1 MKSKTKQIIMIG
13 VVLFQS
19 LFAYPLITMAEE
31 NESKS
36 VNTETTL
43 EPKVALEEKTPQ
55 KPSLTNN
62 LKQEKTV
69 LQAGET
75 YETVFPDA
83 ALATVIAKAATG
95 SEDITQEVSQTDL
108 NKITSLTGTSKGIV
122 DLTGIDLLS
131 KLTSLSISGNQITDI
146 SALNGLVNLSNLN
159 VSNNKITSFNL
170 NANSNLPMLSTVNIR
185 SNNLKNINIQDQPK
199 LRTIECDTG
208 SSSELTE
215 VTLKNLPILIAV
227 GTGSSAYQNDIVFS
241 STPGLS
247 KVILE
252 NLPSISSS
260 VRLDH
265 CAIEELVI
273 NNLPKVSMVNI
284 SYNKITTLE
293 GLENLSAVN
302 TLYVSENLVTE
313 IESMHAFPK
322 LQQLELGW
330 NALTNVVMDQVT
342 AEKFPLLRTMNVS
355 GNNLIKVNIQDQPKL
370 WTFECDTGSSSELT
384 EVTLK
389 NLPTLIAAG
398 NGSSAYQDDIVFSST
413 PGLSKV
419 ILENLPSTN
428 SEVNLD
434 HCAIEELVI
443 NNLPKVSVVDISYN
457 KITTLEG
464 LENLSAVNTL
474 YVSENLVTEIESM
487 HAFPKLQ
494 KLELRWNALTNVVM
508 DQVTAEK
515 FPLLRTM
522 NVRGNNLIKVNIQD
536 QPKLWTFECDT
547 GNSSELTEV
556 TLKNLPT
563 LIAASSGS
571 NGTDNDIAFS
581 RTPGLSKVI
590 LENLP
595 STNSEVNLD
604 HCAIEEL
611 VINNLPK
618 VSVLDIS
625 YNKITTLEGLENL
638 SAVNTLYVSEN
649 LVTEIESMHAF
660 PKLQKLELRWNAL
673 TNVVMD
679 QVTAEKFPLLRTMN
693 VRGNNLIK
701 VNIQDQPKLWTFECD
716 TGNSSEL
723 TEVTLKNL
731 PTLIA
736 ASSGSNGTDNDIAF
750 SRTPGLSKVI
760 LENLPSTN
768 SEVNLDHCAIEELVI
783 NNLPKVSVLD
793 ISYNKITTLEG
804 LENLFAVNTL
814 YASENL
820 VTEIESMHAF
830 PKLQKLTVD
839 NNHISV
845 LPTSLKT
852 ENPVLTTLSAK
863 NQTITLKQ
871 KVIVSDLVLDNEVKN
886 FGQITNA
893 KSISNKGTY
902 QNDQIKWLFEDI
914 KSVNAVDYQ
923 FSESVQEATIQGT
936 FSGKV
941 TQPIKAS
948 KVPVITAD
956 AEMNYPKNE
965 AVSEAAFFKD
975 ISASVTDD
983 ATLTSDFESV
993 VDLAKAGTYEV
1004 TLNAMNEDGVEAASV
1019 TVLVHIAKSPAPLIT
1034 TDKEITYTKNAEV
1047 SITEFLAAIHAKTND
1062 GSPIESDFATAV
1074 NWGTAGDY
1082 TVTLKSTNE
1091 DGVEAIPVEVT
1102 VHIAKSPAPVITADK
1117 EITYAKNAEVS
1128 ITEFLA
1134 AIHAKTNDG
1143 SPIES
1148 DFATAVNWGA
1158 AGDYT
1163 VTLRSTNE
1171 DGVEAIPV
1179 EVTVHIVE
1187 PPAPTISN
1195 VTFDVDDV
1203 QTTESLEAGELISEP
1218 LSPTKEGY
1226 TFIGWYD
1233 EKTGGNKW
1241 DFTTDKMPAYNIIL
1255 YAQFSKDTNK
1265 AEAAGG
1271 DKPSTPSS
1279 IKVSPTGQSESGNLE
1294 NRFNVKLPATGDDN
1308 ATVLLVVLGLLMLGL
1323 FIRLT
1328 QKKCAK

>member
-55 KPSLTNN
+55 KPTLTNN

-108 NKITSLTGTSKGIV
+108 NKITSLTATSKGIV

-170 NANSNLPMLSTVNIR
+170 NANSNLPMLSAVDIR
-185 SNNLKNINIQDQPK
+185 SNNLKNINVQDQPK
-199 LRTIECDTG
+199 LWTFKCDTG

-215 VTLKNLPILIAV
+215 VTLKNLPTLIVA
-227 GTGSSAYQNDIVFS
+227 GNGSSAYQNDIVFS

-260 VRLDH
+260 VRLDR

-284 SYNKITTLE
+284 SN
-293 GLENLSAVN
+293 
-302 TLYVSENLVTE
+302 
-313 IESMHAFPK
+313 
-322 LQQLELGW
+322 
-330 NALTNVVMDQVT
+330 
-342 AEKFPLLRTMNVS
+342 
-355 GNNLIKVNIQDQPKL
+355 
-370 WTFECDTGSSSELT
+370 
-384 EVTLK
+384 
-389 NLPTLIAAG
+389 
-398 NGSSAYQDDIVFSST
+398 
-413 PGLSKV
+413 
-419 ILENLPSTN
+419 
-428 SEVNLD
+428 
-434 HCAIEELVI
+434 
-443 NNLPKVSVVDISYN
+443 N

-494 KLELRWNALTNVVM
+494 KLELGWNALTNVVM

-522 NVRGNNLIKVNIQD
+522 NVRGNNLIKINIQD

-547 GNSSELTEV
+547 GSSSELTEV
-556 TLKNLPT
+556 TLKNLPI
-563 LIAASSGS
+563 LIAVGNGSSAYQ
-571 NGTDNDIAFS
+571 DHIVFS
-581 RTPGLSKVI
+581 STPGLSKVI

-595 STNSEVNLD
+595 STSSEVKLD

-618 VSVLDIS
+618 VSVVIIS

-638 SAVNTLYVSEN
+638 SAVSKIDAYEN
-649 LVTEIESMHAF
+649 LVTEIENLHAF
-660 PKLQKLELRWNAL
+660 PKLQ
-673 TNVVMD
+673 T
-679 QVTAEKFPLLRTMN
+679 
-693 VRGNNLIK
+693 
-701 VNIQDQPKLWTFECD
+701 
-716 TGNSSEL
+716 
-723 TEVTLKNL
+723 
-731 PTLIA
+731 
-736 ASSGSNGTDNDIAF
+736 
-750 SRTPGLSKVI
+750 
-760 LENLPSTN
+760 
-768 SEVNLDHCAIEELVI
+768 
-783 NNLPKVSVLD
+783 
-793 ISYNKITTLEG
+793 
-804 LENLFAVNTL
+804 
-814 YASENL
+814 
-820 VTEIESMHAF
+820 
-830 PKLQKLTVD
+830 LTVD

-852 ENPVLTTLSAK
+852 ENPVLTTLSAM

-886 FGQITNA
+886 FGQITTA

-902 QNDQIKWLFEDI
+902 QNNQIKWLFEDI

-923 FSESVQEATIQGT
+923 FSEPVQEATIQGT

-948 KVPVITAD
+948 KVPVISAD

-965 AVSEAAFFKD
+965 TVSEAAFFKD

-993 VDLAKAGTYEV
+993 VDFAKAGTYEV
-1004 TLNAMNEDGVEAASV
+1004 TLNAVNEDGVKAASV
-1019 TVLVHIAKSPAPLIT
+1019 TVLVHIAKSPAPVIT
-1034 TDKEITYTKNAEV
+1034 ADKEITYTKNAEV
-1047 SITEFLAAIHAKTND
+1047 SITEYLAAIHAKTND

-1074 NWGTAGDY
+1074 TWGTAGDY
-1082 TVTLKSTNE
+1082 TVTLRSTNE

-1134 AIHAKTNDG
+1134 AIHAKTSDG

-1148 DFATAVNWGA
+1148 DFATAVIWST

-1163 VTLRSTNE
+1163 VTLKSTNE

-1179 EVTVHIVE
+1179 EVKVHIVE
-1187 PPAPTISN
+1187 PLAPTISN

-1218 LSPTKEGY
+1218 LNPTKEGY

-1233 EKTGGNKW
+1233 SKTGGNKW

-1294 NRFNVKLPATGDDN
+1294 NRSNIKLPATGDDN
-1308 ATVLLVVLGLLMLGL
+1308 ATVLLVGFGLLMLGL

-1328 QKKCAK
+1328 QKKRAK

>member
-55 KPSLTNN
+55 KPTLTNN

-108 NKITSLTGTSKGIV
+108 NKITSLTATSKGIV

-170 NANSNLPMLSTVNIR
+170 NANSNLPMLSAVDIR
-185 SNNLKNINIQDQPK
+185 SNNLKNINVQDQPK

-215 VTLKNLPILIAV
+215 VTLKNLPTLIVA
-227 GTGSSAYQNDIVFS
+227 GNGSSAYQNDIVFS

-260 VRLDH
+260 VRLDRCAIEELVINNLPKVSMVNISNNKITTLEGLENLSAVNNLYASENLVTEIENIHAFPKLQNLELGWNALTNVVMDQVTAEKLPLLRTMDVLGNNLIKINIQDQPKLWTFKCDTGSSSELTEVTLKNLPTLIAASSGSNNVADDIAFSSTPGLSKVILENLPSTSSEVRLDH

-302 TLYVSENLVTE
+302 
-313 IESMHAFPK
+313 
-322 LQQLELGW
+322 
-330 NALTNVVMDQVT
+330 
-342 AEKFPLLRTMNVS
+342 
-355 GNNLIKVNIQDQPKL
+355 KVD
-370 WTFECDTGSSSELT
+370 
-384 EVTLK
+384 
-389 NLPTLIAAG
+389 
-398 NGSSAYQDDIVFSST
+398 
-413 PGLSKV
+413 
-419 ILENLPSTN
+419 
-428 SEVNLD
+428 
-434 HCAIEELVI
+434 
-443 NNLPKVSVVDISYN
+443 
-457 KITTLEG
+457 
-464 LENLSAVNTL
+464 
-474 YVSENLVTEIESM
+474 
-487 HAFPKLQ
+487 
-494 KLELRWNALTNVVM
+494 
-508 DQVTAEK
+508 
-515 FPLLRTM
+515 
-522 NVRGNNLIKVNIQD
+522 
-536 QPKLWTFECDT
+536 
-547 GNSSELTEV
+547 
-556 TLKNLPT
+556 
-563 LIAASSGS
+563 
-571 NGTDNDIAFS
+571 
-581 RTPGLSKVI
+581 
-590 LENLP
+590 
-595 STNSEVNLD
+595 
-604 HCAIEEL
+604 
-611 VINNLPK
+611 
-618 VSVLDIS
+618 
-625 YNKITTLEGLENL
+625 
-638 SAVNTLYVSEN
+638 
-649 LVTEIESMHAF
+649 
-660 PKLQKLELRWNAL
+660 
-673 TNVVMD
+673 
-679 QVTAEKFPLLRTMN
+679 
-693 VRGNNLIK
+693 
-701 VNIQDQPKLWTFECD
+701 
-716 TGNSSEL
+716 
-723 TEVTLKNL
+723 
-731 PTLIA
+731 
-736 ASSGSNGTDNDIAF
+736 
-750 SRTPGLSKVI
+750 
-760 LENLPSTN
+760 
-768 SEVNLDHCAIEELVI
+768 
-783 NNLPKVSVLD
+783 
-793 ISYNKITTLEG
+793 
-804 LENLFAVNTL
+804 
-814 YASENL
+814 ASENL
-820 VTEIESMHAF
+820 VTEIENLHAF
-830 PKLQKLTVD
+830 PKLQTLTVD

-852 ENPVLTTLSAK
+852 ENPVLTTLSAM

-886 FGQITNA
+886 FGQITTA

-902 QNDQIKWLFEDI
+902 QNNQIKWLFEDI

-923 FSESVQEATIQGT
+923 FSEPVQEATIQGT

-948 KVPVITAD
+948 KVPVISAD

-965 AVSEAAFFKD
+965 TVSEAAFFKD

-993 VDLAKAGTYEV
+993 VDFAKAGTYEV
-1004 TLNAMNEDGVEAASV
+1004 TLNAVNEDGVKAASV
-1019 TVLVHIAKSPAPLIT
+1019 TVLVHIAKSPAPVIT
-1034 TDKEITYTKNAEV
+1034 ADKEITYTKNAEV
-1047 SITEFLAAIHAKTND
+1047 SITEYLAAIHAKTND

-1074 NWGTAGDY
+1074 IWSTAGDY

-1091 DGVEAIPVEVT
+1091 DGVEAIPVEV
-1102 VHIAKSPAPVITADK
+1102 K
-1117 EITYAKNAEVS
+1117 
-1128 ITEFLA
+1128 
-1134 AIHAKTNDG
+1134 
-1143 SPIES
+1143 
-1148 DFATAVNWGA
+1148 
-1158 AGDYT
+1158 
-1163 VTLRSTNE
+1163 
-1171 DGVEAIPV
+1171 
-1179 EVTVHIVE
+1179 VHIVE
-1187 PPAPTISN
+1187 PLAPTISN

-1233 EKTGGNKW
+1233 SKTGGNKW

-1294 NRFNVKLPATGDDN
+1294 NRSNIKLPATGDDN
-1308 ATVLLVVLGLLMLGL
+1308 ATVLLVGFGLLMLGL

-1328 QKKCAK
+1328 QKKRAK

>member
-55 KPSLTNN
+55 KPTLTNN

-108 NKITSLTGTSKGIV
+108 NKITSLTATSKGIV

-170 NANSNLPMLSTVNIR
+170 NANSNLPMLSAVDIR
-185 SNNLKNINIQDQPK
+185 SNNLKNINVQDQPK
-199 LRTIECDTG
+199 LWTFKCDTG

-215 VTLKNLPILIAV
+215 VTLKNLPTLIVA
-227 GTGSSAYQNDIVFS
+227 GNGSSAYQNDIVFS

-260 VRLDH
+260 VRLDR

-284 SYNKITTLE
+284 SN
-293 GLENLSAVN
+293 
-302 TLYVSENLVTE
+302 
-313 IESMHAFPK
+313 
-322 LQQLELGW
+322 
-330 NALTNVVMDQVT
+330 
-342 AEKFPLLRTMNVS
+342 
-355 GNNLIKVNIQDQPKL
+355 
-370 WTFECDTGSSSELT
+370 
-384 EVTLK
+384 
-389 NLPTLIAAG
+389 
-398 NGSSAYQDDIVFSST
+398 
-413 PGLSKV
+413 
-419 ILENLPSTN
+419 
-428 SEVNLD
+428 
-434 HCAIEELVI
+434 
-443 NNLPKVSVVDISYN
+443 N

-494 KLELRWNALTNVVM
+494 KLELGWNALTNVVM

-522 NVRGNNLIKVNIQD
+522 NVRGNNLIKINIQD

-547 GNSSELTEV
+547 GSSSELTEV
-556 TLKNLPT
+556 TLKNLPI
-563 LIAASSGS
+563 LIAVGNGSSAYQ
-571 NGTDNDIAFS
+571 DDIVFS
-581 RTPGLSKVI
+581 STPGLSKVI

-595 STNSEVNLD
+595 STSSEVKLD

-618 VSVLDIS
+618 VSVVIIS

-638 SAVNTLYVSEN
+638 SAVSKIDAYEN
-649 LVTEIESMHAF
+649 LVTEIENLHAF
-660 PKLQKLELRWNAL
+660 PKLQ
-673 TNVVMD
+673 T
-679 QVTAEKFPLLRTMN
+679 
-693 VRGNNLIK
+693 
-701 VNIQDQPKLWTFECD
+701 
-716 TGNSSEL
+716 
-723 TEVTLKNL
+723 
-731 PTLIA
+731 
-736 ASSGSNGTDNDIAF
+736 
-750 SRTPGLSKVI
+750 
-760 LENLPSTN
+760 
-768 SEVNLDHCAIEELVI
+768 
-783 NNLPKVSVLD
+783 
-793 ISYNKITTLEG
+793 
-804 LENLFAVNTL
+804 
-814 YASENL
+814 
-820 VTEIESMHAF
+820 
-830 PKLQKLTVD
+830 LTVD

-852 ENPVLTTLSAK
+852 ENPVLTTLSAM

-886 FGQITNA
+886 FGQITTA

-902 QNDQIKWLFEDI
+902 QNNQIKWLFEDI

-923 FSESVQEATIQGT
+923 FSEPVQEATIQGT

-948 KVPVITAD
+948 KVPVISAD

-965 AVSEAAFFKD
+965 TVSEAAFFKD

-993 VDLAKAGTYEV
+993 VDFAKAGTYEV
-1004 TLNAMNEDGVEAASV
+1004 TLNAVNEDGVKATSV
-1019 TVLVHIAKSPAPLIT
+1019 TVL
-1034 TDKEITYTKNAEV
+1034 
-1047 SITEFLAAIHAKTND
+1047 
-1062 GSPIESDFATAV
+1062 
-1074 NWGTAGDY
+1074 
-1082 TVTLKSTNE
+1082 
-1091 DGVEAIPVEVT
+1091 

-1148 DFATAVNWGA
+1148 DFATAVNWGT

-1179 EVTVHIVE
+1179 EVKVHIVE
-1187 PPAPTISN
+1187 PLAPTISN

-1233 EKTGGNKW
+1233 SKTGGNKW

-1294 NRFNVKLPATGDDN
+1294 NRSNIKLPATGDDN
-1308 ATVLLVVLGLLMLGL
+1308 ATVLLVGFGLLMLGL

-1328 QKKCAK
+1328 QKKRAK

>member
-55 KPSLTNN
+55 KPTLTNN

-108 NKITSLTGTSKGIV
+108 NKITSLTATSKGIV

-170 NANSNLPMLSTVNIR
+170 NANSNLPMLSAVDIR
-185 SNNLKNINIQDQPK
+185 SNNLKNINVQDQPK
-199 LRTIECDTG
+199 LWTFKCDTG

-215 VTLKNLPILIAV
+215 VTLKNLPTLIVA
-227 GTGSSAYQNDIVFS
+227 GNGSSAYQNDIVFS

-260 VRLDH
+260 VRLDR

-284 SYNKITTLE
+284 SN
-293 GLENLSAVN
+293 
-302 TLYVSENLVTE
+302 
-313 IESMHAFPK
+313 
-322 LQQLELGW
+322 
-330 NALTNVVMDQVT
+330 
-342 AEKFPLLRTMNVS
+342 
-355 GNNLIKVNIQDQPKL
+355 
-370 WTFECDTGSSSELT
+370 
-384 EVTLK
+384 
-389 NLPTLIAAG
+389 
-398 NGSSAYQDDIVFSST
+398 
-413 PGLSKV
+413 
-419 ILENLPSTN
+419 
-428 SEVNLD
+428 
-434 HCAIEELVI
+434 
-443 NNLPKVSVVDISYN
+443 N

-494 KLELRWNALTNVVM
+494 KLELGWNALTNVVM

-522 NVRGNNLIKVNIQD
+522 NVRGNNLIKINIQD

-547 GNSSELTEV
+547 GSSSELTEV
-556 TLKNLPT
+556 TLKNLPI
-563 LIAASSGS
+563 LIAVGNGSSAYQ
-571 NGTDNDIAFS
+571 DDIVFS
-581 RTPGLSKVI
+581 STPGLSKVI

-595 STNSEVNLD
+595 STSSEVKLD

-618 VSVLDIS
+618 VSVVIIS

-638 SAVNTLYVSEN
+638 SAVSKIDAYEN
-649 LVTEIESMHAF
+649 LVTEIENLHAF
-660 PKLQKLELRWNAL
+660 PKLQ
-673 TNVVMD
+673 T
-679 QVTAEKFPLLRTMN
+679 
-693 VRGNNLIK
+693 
-701 VNIQDQPKLWTFECD
+701 
-716 TGNSSEL
+716 
-723 TEVTLKNL
+723 
-731 PTLIA
+731 
-736 ASSGSNGTDNDIAF
+736 
-750 SRTPGLSKVI
+750 
-760 LENLPSTN
+760 
-768 SEVNLDHCAIEELVI
+768 
-783 NNLPKVSVLD
+783 
-793 ISYNKITTLEG
+793 
-804 LENLFAVNTL
+804 
-814 YASENL
+814 
-820 VTEIESMHAF
+820 
-830 PKLQKLTVD
+830 LTVG

-852 ENPVLTTLSAK
+852 ENPVLTTLSAM

-886 FGQITNA
+886 FGQITTA

-902 QNDQIKWLFEDI
+902 QNNQIKWLFEDI

-923 FSESVQEATIQGT
+923 FSEPVQEATIQGT

-948 KVPVITAD
+948 KVPVISAD

-965 AVSEAAFFKD
+965 TVSEAAFFKD

-993 VDLAKAGTYEV
+993 VDFAKAGTYEV
-1004 TLNAMNEDGVEAASV
+1004 TLNAVNEDGVKATSV
-1019 TVLVHIAKSPAPLIT
+1019 TVLVHIAKSPAPVIT
-1034 TDKEITYTKNAEV
+1034 ADKEITYTKNAEV
-1047 SITEFLAAIHAKTND
+1047 SITEYLAAIHAKTND

-1082 TVTLKSTNE
+1082 TVTLRSTNE

-1134 AIHAKTNDG
+1134 AIHAKTSDG

-1148 DFATAVNWGA
+1148 DFATAVIWST

-1163 VTLRSTNE
+1163 VTLKSTNE

-1179 EVTVHIVE
+1179 EVKVHIVE
-1187 PPAPTISN
+1187 PLAPTISN

-1233 EKTGGNKW
+1233 SKTGGNKW

-1294 NRFNVKLPATGDDN
+1294 NRSNIKLPATGDDN
-1308 ATVLLVVLGLLMLGL
+1308 ATVLLVGFGLLMLGL

-1328 QKKCAK
+1328 QKKRAK

>member
-55 KPSLTNN
+55 KPTLTNN

-83 ALATVIAKAATG
+83 ALATAIAKAATG

-108 NKITSLTGTSKGIV
+108 NKITSLTATSKGIV

-170 NANSNLPMLSTVNIR
+170 NANSNLPMLSAVDIR
-185 SNNLKNINIQDQPK
+185 SNNLKNINVQDQPK
-199 LRTIECDTG
+199 LWTFKCDTG

-215 VTLKNLPILIAV
+215 VTLKNLPTLIVADN
-227 GTGSSAYQNDIVFS
+227 GSSAYQNDIVFS

-260 VRLDH
+260 VRLDR

-284 SYNKITTLE
+284 SN
-293 GLENLSAVN
+293 
-302 TLYVSENLVTE
+302 
-313 IESMHAFPK
+313 
-322 LQQLELGW
+322 
-330 NALTNVVMDQVT
+330 
-342 AEKFPLLRTMNVS
+342 
-355 GNNLIKVNIQDQPKL
+355 
-370 WTFECDTGSSSELT
+370 
-384 EVTLK
+384 
-389 NLPTLIAAG
+389 
-398 NGSSAYQDDIVFSST
+398 
-413 PGLSKV
+413 
-419 ILENLPSTN
+419 
-428 SEVNLD
+428 
-434 HCAIEELVI
+434 
-443 NNLPKVSVVDISYN
+443 N

-494 KLELRWNALTNVVM
+494 KLELGWNALTNVVM

-522 NVRGNNLIKVNIQD
+522 NVRGNNLIKINIQD

-547 GNSSELTEV
+547 GSSSELTEV
-556 TLKNLPT
+556 TLKNLPI
-563 LIAASSGS
+563 LIAVGNGSSAYQ
-571 NGTDNDIAFS
+571 DDIVFS
-581 RTPGLSKVI
+581 STPGLSKVI

-595 STNSEVNLD
+595 STSSEVKLD

-618 VSVLDIS
+618 VSVVIIS

-638 SAVNTLYVSEN
+638 SAVSKIDAYEN
-649 LVTEIESMHAF
+649 LVTEIENLHAF
-660 PKLQKLELRWNAL
+660 PKLQ
-673 TNVVMD
+673 T
-679 QVTAEKFPLLRTMN
+679 
-693 VRGNNLIK
+693 
-701 VNIQDQPKLWTFECD
+701 
-716 TGNSSEL
+716 
-723 TEVTLKNL
+723 
-731 PTLIA
+731 
-736 ASSGSNGTDNDIAF
+736 
-750 SRTPGLSKVI
+750 
-760 LENLPSTN
+760 
-768 SEVNLDHCAIEELVI
+768 
-783 NNLPKVSVLD
+783 
-793 ISYNKITTLEG
+793 
-804 LENLFAVNTL
+804 
-814 YASENL
+814 
-820 VTEIESMHAF
+820 
-830 PKLQKLTVD
+830 LTVD

-852 ENPVLTTLSAK
+852 ENPVLTTLSAM

-886 FGQITNA
+886 FGQITTA

-902 QNDQIKWLFEDI
+902 QNNQIKWLFEDI

-923 FSESVQEATIQGT
+923 FSEPVQEATIQGT

-948 KVPVITAD
+948 KVPVISAD

-965 AVSEAAFFKD
+965 TVSEAAFFKD

-993 VDLAKAGTYEV
+993 VDFAKAGTYEV
-1004 TLNAMNEDGVEAASV
+1004 TLNAVNEDGVKAASV
-1019 TVLVHIAKSPAPLIT
+1019 TVLVHIAKSPAPVIT
-1034 TDKEITYTKNAEV
+1034 ADKEITYTKNAEV
-1047 SITEFLAAIHAKTND
+1047 SITEYLAAIHAKTND

-1082 TVTLKSTNE
+1082 TVTLRSTNE

-1134 AIHAKTNDG
+1134 AIHAKTSDG

-1148 DFATAVNWGA
+1148 DFATAVIWST

-1163 VTLRSTNE
+1163 VTLKSTNE

-1179 EVTVHIVE
+1179 EVKVHIVE
-1187 PPAPTISN
+1187 PLAPTISN

-1233 EKTGGNKW
+1233 SKTGGNKW

-1294 NRFNVKLPATGDDN
+1294 NRSNIKLPATGDDN
-1308 ATVLLVVLGLLMLGL
+1308 ATVLLVGFGLLMLGL

-1328 QKKCAK
+1328 QKKRAK

>member
-55 KPSLTNN
+55 KPTLTNN

-108 NKITSLTGTSKGIV
+108 NKITSLTATSKGIV

-170 NANSNLPMLSTVNIR
+170 NANSNLPMLSAVDIR
-185 SNNLKNINIQDQPK
+185 SNNLKNINVQDQPK

-215 VTLKNLPILIAV
+215 VTLKNLPTLIVA
-227 GTGSSAYQNDIVFS
+227 GNGSSAYQNDIVFS

-260 VRLDH
+260 VRLDR

-284 SYNKITTLE
+284 SNNKITTLE

-322 LQQLELGW
+322 LQNLELGW

-342 AEKFPLLRTMNVS
+342 AEKLPLLRTMDVR
-355 GNNLIKVNIQDQPKL
+355 GNNLIKINIQDQPKL

-389 NLPTLIAAG
+389 NLPILIVAG
-398 NGSSAYQDDIVFSST
+398 NGSSAYQNDIVFSST

-419 ILENLPSTN
+419 ILENLPSI
-428 SEVNLD
+428 SSSVRLD
-434 HCAIEELVI
+434 RCAIEELVI
-443 NNLPKVSVVDISYN
+443 NNLPKVSMVNISNN

-474 YVSENLVTEIESM
+474 YVSENLVTEIENL

-494 KLELRWNALTNVVM
+494 T
-508 DQVTAEK
+508 
-515 FPLLRTM
+515 
-522 NVRGNNLIKVNIQD
+522 
-536 QPKLWTFECDT
+536 
-547 GNSSELTEV
+547 
-556 TLKNLPT
+556 
-563 LIAASSGS
+563 
-571 NGTDNDIAFS
+571 
-581 RTPGLSKVI
+581 
-590 LENLP
+590 
-595 STNSEVNLD
+595 
-604 HCAIEEL
+604 
-611 VINNLPK
+611 
-618 VSVLDIS
+618 
-625 YNKITTLEGLENL
+625 
-638 SAVNTLYVSEN
+638 
-649 LVTEIESMHAF
+649 
-660 PKLQKLELRWNAL
+660 
-673 TNVVMD
+673 
-679 QVTAEKFPLLRTMN
+679 
-693 VRGNNLIK
+693 
-701 VNIQDQPKLWTFECD
+701 
-716 TGNSSEL
+716 
-723 TEVTLKNL
+723 
-731 PTLIA
+731 
-736 ASSGSNGTDNDIAF
+736 
-750 SRTPGLSKVI
+750 
-760 LENLPSTN
+760 
-768 SEVNLDHCAIEELVI
+768 
-783 NNLPKVSVLD
+783 
-793 ISYNKITTLEG
+793 
-804 LENLFAVNTL
+804 
-814 YASENL
+814 
-820 VTEIESMHAF
+820 
-830 PKLQKLTVD
+830 LTVD

-852 ENPVLTTLSAK
+852 ENPVLTTLSAM

-886 FGQITNA
+886 FGQITTA

-902 QNDQIKWLFEDI
+902 QNNQIKWLFEDI

-923 FSESVQEATIQGT
+923 FSEPVQEATIQGT

-948 KVPVITAD
+948 KVPVISAD

-965 AVSEAAFFKD
+965 TVSEAAFFKD

-993 VDLAKAGTYEV
+993 VDFAKAGTYEV
-1004 TLNAMNEDGVEAASV
+1004 TLNAVNEDGVKATSV
-1019 TVLVHIAKSPAPLIT
+1019 TVLVHIAKSPAPVIT
-1034 TDKEITYTKNAEV
+1034 ADKEITYTKNAEV
-1047 SITEFLAAIHAKTND
+1047 SITEYLAAIHAKTND
-1062 GSPIESDFATAV
+1062 GSPIESDLDTAV
-1074 NWGTAGDY
+1074 TWGTVGGY
-1082 TVTLKSTNE
+1082 TVTLRSTNE

-1134 AIHAKTNDG
+1134 AIHAKTSDG

-1148 DFATAVNWGA
+1148 DFATAVIW
-1158 AGDYT
+1158 
-1163 VTLRSTNE
+1163 S
-1171 DGVEAIPV
+1171 
-1179 EVTVHIVE
+1179 
-1187 PPAPTISN
+1187 
-1195 VTFDVDDV
+1195 
-1203 QTTESLEAGELISEP
+1203 
-1218 LSPTKEGY
+1218 
-1226 TFIGWYD
+1226 
-1233 EKTGGNKW
+1233 
-1241 DFTTDKMPAYNIIL
+1241 
-1255 YAQFSKDTNK
+1255 
-1265 AEAAGG
+1265 
-1271 DKPSTPSS
+1271 
-1279 IKVSPTGQSESGNLE
+1279 
-1294 NRFNVKLPATGDDN
+1294 
-1308 ATVLLVVLGLLMLGL
+1308 
-1323 FIRLT
+1323 
-1328 QKKCAK
+1328 

>member
-13 VVLFQS
+13 VALFQS

-55 KPSLTNN
+55 KPTLTNN

-108 NKITSLTGTSKGIV
+108 NKITSLTATSKGIV

-170 NANSNLPMLSTVNIR
+170 NANSNLPMLSAVDIR
-185 SNNLKNINIQDQPK
+185 SNNLKNINVQDQPK
-199 LRTIECDTG
+199 LWTFKCDTG

-215 VTLKNLPILIAV
+215 VTLKNLPTLIVA
-227 GTGSSAYQNDIVFS
+227 GNGSSAYQNDIVFS

-260 VRLDH
+260 VRLDR

-284 SYNKITTLE
+284 SN
-293 GLENLSAVN
+293 
-302 TLYVSENLVTE
+302 
-313 IESMHAFPK
+313 
-322 LQQLELGW
+322 
-330 NALTNVVMDQVT
+330 
-342 AEKFPLLRTMNVS
+342 
-355 GNNLIKVNIQDQPKL
+355 
-370 WTFECDTGSSSELT
+370 
-384 EVTLK
+384 
-389 NLPTLIAAG
+389 
-398 NGSSAYQDDIVFSST
+398 
-413 PGLSKV
+413 
-419 ILENLPSTN
+419 
-428 SEVNLD
+428 
-434 HCAIEELVI
+434 
-443 NNLPKVSVVDISYN
+443 N

-494 KLELRWNALTNVVM
+494 KLELGWNALTNVVM

-522 NVRGNNLIKVNIQD
+522 NVRGNNLIKINIQD

-547 GNSSELTEV
+547 GSSSELTEV
-556 TLKNLPT
+556 TLKNLPI
-563 LIAASSGS
+563 LIAVGNGSSAYQ
-571 NGTDNDIAFS
+571 DDIVFS
-581 RTPGLSKVI
+581 STPGLSKVI

-595 STNSEVNLD
+595 STSSEVKLD

-618 VSVLDIS
+618 VSVVIIS

-638 SAVNTLYVSEN
+638 SAVSKIDAYEN
-649 LVTEIESMHAF
+649 LVTEIENLHAF
-660 PKLQKLELRWNAL
+660 PKLQ
-673 TNVVMD
+673 T
-679 QVTAEKFPLLRTMN
+679 
-693 VRGNNLIK
+693 
-701 VNIQDQPKLWTFECD
+701 
-716 TGNSSEL
+716 
-723 TEVTLKNL
+723 
-731 PTLIA
+731 
-736 ASSGSNGTDNDIAF
+736 
-750 SRTPGLSKVI
+750 
-760 LENLPSTN
+760 
-768 SEVNLDHCAIEELVI
+768 
-783 NNLPKVSVLD
+783 
-793 ISYNKITTLEG
+793 
-804 LENLFAVNTL
+804 
-814 YASENL
+814 
-820 VTEIESMHAF
+820 
-830 PKLQKLTVD
+830 LTVD

-852 ENPVLTTLSAK
+852 ENPVLTTLSAM

-886 FGQITNA
+886 FGQITTA

-902 QNDQIKWLFEDI
+902 QNNQIKWLFEDI

-923 FSESVQEATIQGT
+923 FSEPVQEATIQGT

-948 KVPVITAD
+948 KVPVISAD

-965 AVSEAAFFKD
+965 TVSEAAFFKD

-993 VDLAKAGTYEV
+993 VDFAKAGTYEV
-1004 TLNAMNEDGVEAASV
+1004 TLNAVNEDGVKAASV
-1019 TVLVHIAKSPAPLIT
+1019 TVLVHIAKSPAPVIT
-1034 TDKEITYTKNAEV
+1034 ADKEITYTKNAEV
-1047 SITEFLAAIHAKTND
+1047 SITEYLAAIHAKTND

-1082 TVTLKSTNE
+1082 TVTLRSTNE

-1134 AIHAKTNDG
+1134 AIHAKTSDG
-1143 SPIES
+1143 S
-1148 DFATAVNWGA
+1148 
-1158 AGDYT
+1158 
-1163 VTLRSTNE
+1163 
-1171 DGVEAIPV
+1171 
-1179 EVTVHIVE
+1179 
-1187 PPAPTISN
+1187 
-1195 VTFDVDDV
+1195 
-1203 QTTESLEAGELISEP
+1203 
-1218 LSPTKEGY
+1218 
-1226 TFIGWYD
+1226 
-1233 EKTGGNKW
+1233 
-1241 DFTTDKMPAYNIIL
+1241 
-1255 YAQFSKDTNK
+1255 
-1265 AEAAGG
+1265 
-1271 DKPSTPSS
+1271 S
-1279 IKVSPTGQSESGNLE
+1279 I
-1294 NRFNVKLPATGDDN
+1294 
-1308 ATVLLVVLGLLMLGL
+1308 
-1323 FIRLT
+1323 
-1328 QKKCAK
+1328 

>member
-55 KPSLTNN
+55 KPTLTNN

-108 NKITSLTGTSKGIV
+108 NKITSLTATSKGIV

-170 NANSNLPMLSTVNIR
+170 NANSNLPMLSAVDIR
-185 SNNLKNINIQDQPK
+185 SNNLKNINVQDQPK

-215 VTLKNLPILIAV
+215 VTLKNLPTLIVA
-227 GTGSSAYQNDIVFS
+227 GNGSSAYQNDIVFS

-260 VRLDH
+260 VRLDRCAIEELVINNLPKVSMVNISNNKITTLEGLENLSAVNNLYVSENLVTEIENIHAFPKLQNLELGWNALTNVVMDQVTAEKLPLLRTMDVLGNNLIKINIQDQPKLWTFKCDTGSSSELTEVTLKNLPTLIAASSGSNNVADDIAFSSTPGLSKVILENLPSTSSEVRLDH

-302 TLYVSENLVTE
+302 
-313 IESMHAFPK
+313 
-322 LQQLELGW
+322 
-330 NALTNVVMDQVT
+330 
-342 AEKFPLLRTMNVS
+342 
-355 GNNLIKVNIQDQPKL
+355 KVD
-370 WTFECDTGSSSELT
+370 
-384 EVTLK
+384 
-389 NLPTLIAAG
+389 
-398 NGSSAYQDDIVFSST
+398 
-413 PGLSKV
+413 
-419 ILENLPSTN
+419 
-428 SEVNLD
+428 
-434 HCAIEELVI
+434 
-443 NNLPKVSVVDISYN
+443 
-457 KITTLEG
+457 
-464 LENLSAVNTL
+464 
-474 YVSENLVTEIESM
+474 
-487 HAFPKLQ
+487 
-494 KLELRWNALTNVVM
+494 
-508 DQVTAEK
+508 
-515 FPLLRTM
+515 
-522 NVRGNNLIKVNIQD
+522 
-536 QPKLWTFECDT
+536 
-547 GNSSELTEV
+547 
-556 TLKNLPT
+556 
-563 LIAASSGS
+563 
-571 NGTDNDIAFS
+571 
-581 RTPGLSKVI
+581 
-590 LENLP
+590 
-595 STNSEVNLD
+595 
-604 HCAIEEL
+604 
-611 VINNLPK
+611 
-618 VSVLDIS
+618 
-625 YNKITTLEGLENL
+625 
-638 SAVNTLYVSEN
+638 
-649 LVTEIESMHAF
+649 
-660 PKLQKLELRWNAL
+660 
-673 TNVVMD
+673 
-679 QVTAEKFPLLRTMN
+679 
-693 VRGNNLIK
+693 
-701 VNIQDQPKLWTFECD
+701 
-716 TGNSSEL
+716 
-723 TEVTLKNL
+723 
-731 PTLIA
+731 
-736 ASSGSNGTDNDIAF
+736 
-750 SRTPGLSKVI
+750 
-760 LENLPSTN
+760 
-768 SEVNLDHCAIEELVI
+768 
-783 NNLPKVSVLD
+783 
-793 ISYNKITTLEG
+793 
-804 LENLFAVNTL
+804 
-814 YASENL
+814 ASENL
-820 VTEIESMHAF
+820 VTEIENLHAF
-830 PKLQKLTVD
+830 PKLQTLTVD

-852 ENPVLTTLSAK
+852 ENPVLTTLSAM

-886 FGQITNA
+886 FGQITTA

-902 QNDQIKWLFEDI
+902 QNNQIKWLFEDI

-923 FSESVQEATIQGT
+923 FSEPVQEATIQGT

-948 KVPVITAD
+948 KVPVISAD

-965 AVSEAAFFKD
+965 TVSEAAFFKD

-993 VDLAKAGTYEV
+993 VDFAKAGTYEV
-1004 TLNAMNEDGVEAASV
+1004 TLNAVNEDGVKAASV
-1019 TVLVHIAKSPAPLIT
+1019 TVLVHIAKSPAPVIT
-1034 TDKEITYTKNAEV
+1034 ADKEITYTKNAEV
-1047 SITEFLAAIHAKTND
+1047 SITEYLAAIHAKTND

-1074 NWGTAGDY
+1074 IWSTAGDY

-1091 DGVEAIPVEVT
+1091 DGVEAIPVEV
-1102 VHIAKSPAPVITADK
+1102 K
-1117 EITYAKNAEVS
+1117 
-1128 ITEFLA
+1128 
-1134 AIHAKTNDG
+1134 
-1143 SPIES
+1143 
-1148 DFATAVNWGA
+1148 
-1158 AGDYT
+1158 
-1163 VTLRSTNE
+1163 
-1171 DGVEAIPV
+1171 
-1179 EVTVHIVE
+1179 VHIVE
-1187 PPAPTISN
+1187 PLAPTISN

-1233 EKTGGNKW
+1233 SKTGGNKW

-1294 NRFNVKLPATGDDN
+1294 NRSNIKLPATGDDN
-1308 ATVLLVVLGLLMLGL
+1308 ATVLLVGFGLLMLGL

-1328 QKKCAK
+1328 QKKRAK

>member
-55 KPSLTNN
+55 KPTLTNN

-108 NKITSLTGTSKGIV
+108 NKITSLTATSKGIV

-170 NANSNLPMLSTVNIR
+170 NANSNLPMLSAVDIR
-185 SNNLKNINIQDQPK
+185 SNNLKNINVQDQPK
-199 LRTIECDTG
+199 LWTFKCDTG

-215 VTLKNLPILIAV
+215 VTLKNLPTLIVA
-227 GTGSSAYQNDIVFS
+227 GNGSSAYQNDIVFS

-260 VRLDH
+260 VRLDR

-284 SYNKITTLE
+284 SN
-293 GLENLSAVN
+293 
-302 TLYVSENLVTE
+302 
-313 IESMHAFPK
+313 
-322 LQQLELGW
+322 
-330 NALTNVVMDQVT
+330 
-342 AEKFPLLRTMNVS
+342 
-355 GNNLIKVNIQDQPKL
+355 
-370 WTFECDTGSSSELT
+370 
-384 EVTLK
+384 
-389 NLPTLIAAG
+389 
-398 NGSSAYQDDIVFSST
+398 
-413 PGLSKV
+413 
-419 ILENLPSTN
+419 
-428 SEVNLD
+428 
-434 HCAIEELVI
+434 
-443 NNLPKVSVVDISYN
+443 N

-494 KLELRWNALTNVVM
+494 KLELGWNALTNVVM

-522 NVRGNNLIKVNIQD
+522 NVRGNNLIKINIQD

-547 GNSSELTEV
+547 GSSSELTEV
-556 TLKNLPT
+556 MLKNLPI
-563 LIAASSGS
+563 LIAVGNGSSAYQ
-571 NGTDNDIAFS
+571 DDIVFS
-581 RTPGLSKVI
+581 STPGLSKVI

-595 STNSEVNLD
+595 STSSEVKLD

-618 VSVLDIS
+618 VSVVIIS

-638 SAVNTLYVSEN
+638 SAVSKIDAYEN
-649 LVTEIESMHAF
+649 LVTEIENLHAF
-660 PKLQKLELRWNAL
+660 PKLQ
-673 TNVVMD
+673 T
-679 QVTAEKFPLLRTMN
+679 
-693 VRGNNLIK
+693 
-701 VNIQDQPKLWTFECD
+701 
-716 TGNSSEL
+716 
-723 TEVTLKNL
+723 
-731 PTLIA
+731 
-736 ASSGSNGTDNDIAF
+736 
-750 SRTPGLSKVI
+750 
-760 LENLPSTN
+760 
-768 SEVNLDHCAIEELVI
+768 
-783 NNLPKVSVLD
+783 
-793 ISYNKITTLEG
+793 
-804 LENLFAVNTL
+804 
-814 YASENL
+814 
-820 VTEIESMHAF
+820 
-830 PKLQKLTVD
+830 LTVD

-852 ENPVLTTLSAK
+852 ENPVLTTLSAM

-886 FGQITNA
+886 FGQITTA

-902 QNDQIKWLFEDI
+902 QNNQIKWLFEDI

-923 FSESVQEATIQGT
+923 FSEPVQEATIQGT

-948 KVPVITAD
+948 KVPVISAD

-965 AVSEAAFFKD
+965 TVSEAAFFKD

-993 VDLAKAGTYEV
+993 VDFAKAGTYEV
-1004 TLNAMNEDGVEAASV
+1004 TLNAVNEDGVKAASV
-1019 TVLVHIAKSPAPLIT
+1019 TVLVHIAKSPAPVIT
-1034 TDKEITYTKNAEV
+1034 ADKEITYTKNAEV
-1047 SITEFLAAIHAKTND
+1047 SITEYLAAIHAKTND

-1082 TVTLKSTNE
+1082 TVTLRSTNE

-1134 AIHAKTNDG
+1134 AIHAKTSDG

-1148 DFATAVNWGA
+1148 DFATAVIWST

-1163 VTLRSTNE
+1163 VTLKSTNE

-1179 EVTVHIVE
+1179 EVKVHIVE
-1187 PPAPTISN
+1187 PLAPTISN

-1233 EKTGGNKW
+1233 SKTGGNKW

-1294 NRFNVKLPATGDDN
+1294 NRSNIKLPATGDDN
-1308 ATVLLVVLGLLMLGL
+1308 ATVLLVGFGLLMLGL

-1328 QKKCAK
+1328 QKKRAK

>member
-55 KPSLTNN
+55 KPTLTNN

-108 NKITSLTGTSKGIV
+108 NKITSLTATSKGIV

-170 NANSNLPMLSTVNIR
+170 NANSNLPMLSAVDIR
-185 SNNLKNINIQDQPK
+185 SNNLKNINVQDQPK
-199 LRTIECDTG
+199 LWTFKCDTG

-215 VTLKNLPILIAV
+215 VTLKNLPTLIVA
-227 GTGSSAYQNDIVFS
+227 GNGSSAYQNDIVFS

-260 VRLDH
+260 VRLDR

-284 SYNKITTLE
+284 SN
-293 GLENLSAVN
+293 
-302 TLYVSENLVTE
+302 
-313 IESMHAFPK
+313 
-322 LQQLELGW
+322 
-330 NALTNVVMDQVT
+330 
-342 AEKFPLLRTMNVS
+342 
-355 GNNLIKVNIQDQPKL
+355 
-370 WTFECDTGSSSELT
+370 
-384 EVTLK
+384 
-389 NLPTLIAAG
+389 
-398 NGSSAYQDDIVFSST
+398 
-413 PGLSKV
+413 
-419 ILENLPSTN
+419 
-428 SEVNLD
+428 
-434 HCAIEELVI
+434 
-443 NNLPKVSVVDISYN
+443 N

-494 KLELRWNALTNVVM
+494 KLELGWNALTNVVM

-522 NVRGNNLIKVNIQD
+522 NVRGNNLIKINIQD

-547 GNSSELTEV
+547 GSSSELTEV
-556 TLKNLPT
+556 TLKNLPI
-563 LIAASSGS
+563 LIAVGNGSSAYQ
-571 NGTDNDIAFS
+571 DDIVFS
-581 RTPGLSKVI
+581 STPGLSKVI

-595 STNSEVNLD
+595 STSSEVKLD

-618 VSVLDIS
+618 VSVVIIS

-638 SAVNTLYVSEN
+638 SAVSKIDAYEN
-649 LVTEIESMHAF
+649 LVTEIENLHAF
-660 PKLQKLELRWNAL
+660 PKLQ
-673 TNVVMD
+673 T
-679 QVTAEKFPLLRTMN
+679 
-693 VRGNNLIK
+693 
-701 VNIQDQPKLWTFECD
+701 
-716 TGNSSEL
+716 
-723 TEVTLKNL
+723 
-731 PTLIA
+731 
-736 ASSGSNGTDNDIAF
+736 
-750 SRTPGLSKVI
+750 
-760 LENLPSTN
+760 
-768 SEVNLDHCAIEELVI
+768 
-783 NNLPKVSVLD
+783 
-793 ISYNKITTLEG
+793 
-804 LENLFAVNTL
+804 
-814 YASENL
+814 
-820 VTEIESMHAF
+820 
-830 PKLQKLTVD
+830 LTVD

-852 ENPVLTTLSAK
+852 ENPVLTTLSAM

-886 FGQITNA
+886 FGQITTA

-902 QNDQIKWLFEDI
+902 QNNQIKWLFEDI

-923 FSESVQEATIQGT
+923 FSEPVQEATIQGT

-948 KVPVITAD
+948 KVPVISAD

-965 AVSEAAFFKD
+965 TVSEAAFFKD

-993 VDLAKAGTYEV
+993 VDFAKAGTYEV
-1004 TLNAMNEDGVEAASV
+1004 TLNAVNEDGVKAASV
-1019 TVLVHIAKSPAPLIT
+1019 TVLVHIAKSPAPVIT
-1034 TDKEITYTKNAEV
+1034 ADKEITYTKNAEV
-1047 SITEFLAAIHAKTND
+1047 SITEYLAAIHAKTND

-1082 TVTLKSTNE
+1082 TVTLRSTNE

-1134 AIHAKTNDG
+1134 AIHAKTSDG
-1143 SPIES
+1143 S
-1148 DFATAVNWGA
+1148 
-1158 AGDYT
+1158 
-1163 VTLRSTNE
+1163 
-1171 DGVEAIPV
+1171 
-1179 EVTVHIVE
+1179 
-1187 PPAPTISN
+1187 
-1195 VTFDVDDV
+1195 
-1203 QTTESLEAGELISEP
+1203 
-1218 LSPTKEGY
+1218 
-1226 TFIGWYD
+1226 
-1233 EKTGGNKW
+1233 
-1241 DFTTDKMPAYNIIL
+1241 
-1255 YAQFSKDTNK
+1255 
-1265 AEAAGG
+1265 
-1271 DKPSTPSS
+1271 
-1279 IKVSPTGQSESGNLE
+1279 
-1294 NRFNVKLPATGDDN
+1294 
-1308 ATVLLVVLGLLMLGL
+1308 
-1323 FIRLT
+1323 
-1328 QKKCAK
+1328 

>member
-55 KPSLTNN
+55 KPTLTNN

-108 NKITSLTGTSKGIV
+108 NKITSLTATSKGIV

-170 NANSNLPMLSTVNIR
+170 NANSNLPMLRAVDIR
-185 SNNLKNINIQDQPK
+185 SNNLKNINVQDQPK
-199 LRTIECDTG
+199 LWTFKCDTG

-215 VTLKNLPILIAV
+215 VTLKNLPTLIVA
-227 GTGSSAYQNDIVFS
+227 GNGSSAYQNDIVFS

-260 VRLDH
+260 VRLDR

-284 SYNKITTLE
+284 SN
-293 GLENLSAVN
+293 
-302 TLYVSENLVTE
+302 
-313 IESMHAFPK
+313 
-322 LQQLELGW
+322 
-330 NALTNVVMDQVT
+330 
-342 AEKFPLLRTMNVS
+342 
-355 GNNLIKVNIQDQPKL
+355 
-370 WTFECDTGSSSELT
+370 
-384 EVTLK
+384 
-389 NLPTLIAAG
+389 
-398 NGSSAYQDDIVFSST
+398 
-413 PGLSKV
+413 
-419 ILENLPSTN
+419 
-428 SEVNLD
+428 
-434 HCAIEELVI
+434 
-443 NNLPKVSVVDISYN
+443 N

-494 KLELRWNALTNVVM
+494 KLELGWNALTNVVM

-522 NVRGNNLIKVNIQD
+522 NVRGNNLIKINIQD

-547 GNSSELTEV
+547 GSSSELTEV
-556 TLKNLPT
+556 TLKNLPI
-563 LIAASSGS
+563 LIAVGNGSSAYQ
-571 NGTDNDIAFS
+571 DDIVFS
-581 RTPGLSKVI
+581 STPGLSKVI

-595 STNSEVNLD
+595 STSSEVKLD

-618 VSVLDIS
+618 VSVVIIS

-638 SAVNTLYVSEN
+638 SAVSKIDAYEN
-649 LVTEIESMHAF
+649 LVTEIENLHAF
-660 PKLQKLELRWNAL
+660 PKLQ
-673 TNVVMD
+673 T
-679 QVTAEKFPLLRTMN
+679 
-693 VRGNNLIK
+693 
-701 VNIQDQPKLWTFECD
+701 
-716 TGNSSEL
+716 
-723 TEVTLKNL
+723 
-731 PTLIA
+731 
-736 ASSGSNGTDNDIAF
+736 
-750 SRTPGLSKVI
+750 
-760 LENLPSTN
+760 
-768 SEVNLDHCAIEELVI
+768 
-783 NNLPKVSVLD
+783 
-793 ISYNKITTLEG
+793 
-804 LENLFAVNTL
+804 
-814 YASENL
+814 
-820 VTEIESMHAF
+820 
-830 PKLQKLTVD
+830 LTVD

-852 ENPVLTTLSAK
+852 ENPVLTTLSAM

-886 FGQITNA
+886 FGQITTA

-902 QNDQIKWLFEDI
+902 QNNQIKWLFEDI

-923 FSESVQEATIQGT
+923 FSEPVQEATIQGT

-948 KVPVITAD
+948 KVPVISAD

-965 AVSEAAFFKD
+965 TVSEAAFFKD

-993 VDLAKAGTYEV
+993 VDFAKAGTYEV
-1004 TLNAMNEDGVEAASV
+1004 TLNAVNEDGVKAASV
-1019 TVLVHIAKSPAPLIT
+1019 TVL
-1034 TDKEITYTKNAEV
+1034 
-1047 SITEFLAAIHAKTND
+1047 
-1062 GSPIESDFATAV
+1062 
-1074 NWGTAGDY
+1074 
-1082 TVTLKSTNE
+1082 
-1091 DGVEAIPVEVT
+1091 

-1134 AIHAKTNDG
+1134 AIHAKTSDG

-1148 DFATAVNWGA
+1148 DFATAVTWGT

-1179 EVTVHIVE
+1179 EVKVHIVE
-1187 PPAPTISN
+1187 PLAPTISN

-1233 EKTGGNKW
+1233 SKTGGNKW

-1294 NRFNVKLPATGDDN
+1294 NRSNIKLPATGDDN
-1308 ATVLLVVLGLLMLGL
+1308 ATVLLVGFGLLMLGL

-1328 QKKCAK
+1328 QKKRAK

>member
-55 KPSLTNN
+55 KPTLTNN

-108 NKITSLTGTSKGIV
+108 NKITSLTATSKGIV

-170 NANSNLPMLSTVNIR
+170 NANSNLPMLSAVDIR
-185 SNNLKNINIQDQPK
+185 SNNLKNINVQDQPK
-199 LRTIECDTG
+199 LWTFKCDTG

-215 VTLKNLPILIAV
+215 VTLKNLPTLIVA
-227 GTGSSAYQNDIVFS
+227 GNGSSAYQNDIVFS

-260 VRLDH
+260 VRLDR

-284 SYNKITTLE
+284 SN
-293 GLENLSAVN
+293 
-302 TLYVSENLVTE
+302 
-313 IESMHAFPK
+313 
-322 LQQLELGW
+322 
-330 NALTNVVMDQVT
+330 
-342 AEKFPLLRTMNVS
+342 
-355 GNNLIKVNIQDQPKL
+355 
-370 WTFECDTGSSSELT
+370 
-384 EVTLK
+384 
-389 NLPTLIAAG
+389 
-398 NGSSAYQDDIVFSST
+398 
-413 PGLSKV
+413 
-419 ILENLPSTN
+419 
-428 SEVNLD
+428 
-434 HCAIEELVI
+434 
-443 NNLPKVSVVDISYN
+443 N

-494 KLELRWNALTNVVM
+494 KLELGWNALTNVVM

-522 NVRGNNLIKVNIQD
+522 NVRGNNLIKINIQD

-547 GNSSELTEV
+547 GSSSELTEV
-556 TLKNLPT
+556 TLKNLPI
-563 LIAASSGS
+563 LIAVGNGSSAYQ
-571 NGTDNDIAFS
+571 DDIVFS
-581 RTPGLSKVI
+581 STPGLSKVI

-595 STNSEVNLD
+595 STSSEVKLD

-618 VSVLDIS
+618 VSVVIIS

-638 SAVNTLYVSEN
+638 SAVSKIDAYEN
-649 LVTEIESMHAF
+649 LVTEIENLHAF
-660 PKLQKLELRWNAL
+660 PKLQ
-673 TNVVMD
+673 T
-679 QVTAEKFPLLRTMN
+679 
-693 VRGNNLIK
+693 
-701 VNIQDQPKLWTFECD
+701 
-716 TGNSSEL
+716 
-723 TEVTLKNL
+723 
-731 PTLIA
+731 
-736 ASSGSNGTDNDIAF
+736 
-750 SRTPGLSKVI
+750 
-760 LENLPSTN
+760 
-768 SEVNLDHCAIEELVI
+768 
-783 NNLPKVSVLD
+783 
-793 ISYNKITTLEG
+793 
-804 LENLFAVNTL
+804 
-814 YASENL
+814 
-820 VTEIESMHAF
+820 
-830 PKLQKLTVD
+830 LTVD

-852 ENPVLTTLSAK
+852 ENPVLTTLSAM

-886 FGQITNA
+886 FGQITTA

-902 QNDQIKWLFEDI
+902 QNNQIKWLFEDI

-923 FSESVQEATIQGT
+923 FSEPVQEATIQGT

-948 KVPVITAD
+948 KVPVISAD

-965 AVSEAAFFKD
+965 TVSEAAFFKD

-993 VDLAKAGTYEV
+993 VDFAKAGTYEV
-1004 TLNAMNEDGVEAASV
+1004 TLNAVNEDGVKAASV
-1019 TVLVHIAKSPAPLIT
+1019 TVLVHIAKSPAPVIT
-1034 TDKEITYTKNAEV
+1034 ADKEITYTKNAEV
-1047 SITEFLAAIHAKTND
+1047 SITEYLAAIHAKTND
-1062 GSPIESDFATAV
+1062 GSSIESDFATAV

-1082 TVTLKSTNE
+1082 TVTLRSTNE

-1134 AIHAKTNDG
+1134 AIHAKTSDG

-1148 DFATAVNWGA
+1148 DFATAVIWST

-1163 VTLRSTNE
+1163 VTLKSTNE

-1179 EVTVHIVE
+1179 EVKVHIVE
-1187 PPAPTISN
+1187 PLAPTISN

-1233 EKTGGNKW
+1233 SKTGGNKW

-1294 NRFNVKLPATGDDN
+1294 NRSNIKLPATGDDN
-1308 ATVLLVVLGLLMLGL
+1308 ATVLLVGFGLLMLGL

-1328 QKKCAK
+1328 QKKRAK

>member
-19 LFAYPLITMAEE
+19 LFAYPLMTMAEE

-55 KPSLTNN
+55 KPTLTNN

-108 NKITSLTGTSKGIV
+108 NKITSLTATSKGIV

-170 NANSNLPMLSTVNIR
+170 NANSNLPMLSAVDIR
-185 SNNLKNINIQDQPK
+185 SNNLKNINVQDQPK
-199 LRTIECDTG
+199 LWTFKCDTG

-215 VTLKNLPILIAV
+215 VTLKNLPTLIVA
-227 GTGSSAYQNDIVFS
+227 GNGSSAYQNDIVFS

-260 VRLDH
+260 VRLDR

-284 SYNKITTLE
+284 SN
-293 GLENLSAVN
+293 
-302 TLYVSENLVTE
+302 
-313 IESMHAFPK
+313 
-322 LQQLELGW
+322 
-330 NALTNVVMDQVT
+330 
-342 AEKFPLLRTMNVS
+342 
-355 GNNLIKVNIQDQPKL
+355 
-370 WTFECDTGSSSELT
+370 
-384 EVTLK
+384 
-389 NLPTLIAAG
+389 
-398 NGSSAYQDDIVFSST
+398 
-413 PGLSKV
+413 
-419 ILENLPSTN
+419 
-428 SEVNLD
+428 
-434 HCAIEELVI
+434 
-443 NNLPKVSVVDISYN
+443 N

-494 KLELRWNALTNVVM
+494 KLELGWNALTNVVM

-522 NVRGNNLIKVNIQD
+522 NVRGNNLIKINIQD

-547 GNSSELTEV
+547 GSSSELTEV
-556 TLKNLPT
+556 TLKNLPI
-563 LIAASSGS
+563 LIAVGNGSSAYQ
-571 NGTDNDIAFS
+571 DDIVFS
-581 RTPGLSKVI
+581 STPGLSKVI

-595 STNSEVNLD
+595 STSSEVKLD

-618 VSVLDIS
+618 VSVVIIS

-638 SAVNTLYVSEN
+638 SAVSKIDAYEN
-649 LVTEIESMHAF
+649 LVTEIENLHAF
-660 PKLQKLELRWNAL
+660 PKLQ
-673 TNVVMD
+673 T
-679 QVTAEKFPLLRTMN
+679 
-693 VRGNNLIK
+693 
-701 VNIQDQPKLWTFECD
+701 
-716 TGNSSEL
+716 
-723 TEVTLKNL
+723 
-731 PTLIA
+731 
-736 ASSGSNGTDNDIAF
+736 
-750 SRTPGLSKVI
+750 
-760 LENLPSTN
+760 
-768 SEVNLDHCAIEELVI
+768 
-783 NNLPKVSVLD
+783 
-793 ISYNKITTLEG
+793 
-804 LENLFAVNTL
+804 
-814 YASENL
+814 
-820 VTEIESMHAF
+820 
-830 PKLQKLTVD
+830 LTVD

-852 ENPVLTTLSAK
+852 ENPVLTTLSAM

-886 FGQITNA
+886 FGQITTA

-902 QNDQIKWLFEDI
+902 QNNQIKWLFEDI

-923 FSESVQEATIQGT
+923 FSEPVQEATIQGT

-948 KVPVITAD
+948 KVPVISAD

-965 AVSEAAFFKD
+965 TVSEAAFFKD

-993 VDLAKAGTYEV
+993 VDFAKAGTYEV
-1004 TLNAMNEDGVEAASV
+1004 TLNAVNEDGVKAASV
-1019 TVLVHIAKSPAPLIT
+1019 TVLVHIAKSPAPVIT
-1034 TDKEITYTKNAEV
+1034 ADKEITYTKNAEV
-1047 SITEFLAAIHAKTND
+1047 SITEYLAAIHAKTND

-1082 TVTLKSTNE
+1082 TVTLRSTNE

-1134 AIHAKTNDG
+1134 AIHAKTSDG

-1148 DFATAVNWGA
+1148 DFATAVIWST

-1163 VTLRSTNE
+1163 VTLKSTNE

-1179 EVTVHIVE
+1179 EVKVHIVE
-1187 PPAPTISN
+1187 PLAPTISN

-1233 EKTGGNKW
+1233 SKTGGNKW

-1294 NRFNVKLPATGDDN
+1294 NRSNIKLPATGDDN
-1308 ATVLLVVLGLLMLGL
+1308 ATVLLVGFGLLMLGL

-1328 QKKCAK
+1328 QKKRAK

>member
-55 KPSLTNN
+55 KPTLTNN

-108 NKITSLTGTSKGIV
+108 NKITSLTATSKGIV

-170 NANSNLPMLSTVNIR
+170 NANSNLPMLSAVDIR
-185 SNNLKNINIQDQPK
+185 SNNLKNINVQDQPK
-199 LRTIECDTG
+199 LWTFKCDTG

-215 VTLKNLPILIAV
+215 VTLKNLPTLIVA
-227 GTGSSAYQNDIVFS
+227 GNGSSAYQNDIVFS

-260 VRLDH
+260 VRLDR

-284 SYNKITTLE
+284 SN
-293 GLENLSAVN
+293 
-302 TLYVSENLVTE
+302 
-313 IESMHAFPK
+313 
-322 LQQLELGW
+322 
-330 NALTNVVMDQVT
+330 
-342 AEKFPLLRTMNVS
+342 
-355 GNNLIKVNIQDQPKL
+355 
-370 WTFECDTGSSSELT
+370 
-384 EVTLK
+384 
-389 NLPTLIAAG
+389 
-398 NGSSAYQDDIVFSST
+398 
-413 PGLSKV
+413 
-419 ILENLPSTN
+419 
-428 SEVNLD
+428 
-434 HCAIEELVI
+434 
-443 NNLPKVSVVDISYN
+443 N

-494 KLELRWNALTNVVM
+494 KLELGWNALTNVVM

-522 NVRGNNLIKVNIQD
+522 NVRGNNLIKINIQD

-547 GNSSELTEV
+547 GSSSELTEV
-556 TLKNLPT
+556 TLKNLPI
-563 LIAASSGS
+563 LIAVGNGSSAYQ
-571 NGTDNDIAFS
+571 DDIVFS
-581 RTPGLSKVI
+581 STPGLSKVI

-595 STNSEVNLD
+595 STSSEVKLD

-618 VSVLDIS
+618 VSVVIIS

-638 SAVNTLYVSEN
+638 SAVSKIDAYEN
-649 LVTEIESMHAF
+649 LVTEIENLHAF
-660 PKLQKLELRWNAL
+660 PKLQ
-673 TNVVMD
+673 T
-679 QVTAEKFPLLRTMN
+679 
-693 VRGNNLIK
+693 
-701 VNIQDQPKLWTFECD
+701 
-716 TGNSSEL
+716 
-723 TEVTLKNL
+723 
-731 PTLIA
+731 
-736 ASSGSNGTDNDIAF
+736 
-750 SRTPGLSKVI
+750 
-760 LENLPSTN
+760 
-768 SEVNLDHCAIEELVI
+768 
-783 NNLPKVSVLD
+783 
-793 ISYNKITTLEG
+793 
-804 LENLFAVNTL
+804 
-814 YASENL
+814 
-820 VTEIESMHAF
+820 
-830 PKLQKLTVD
+830 LTVD

-852 ENPVLTTLSAK
+852 ENPVLTTLSAM

-886 FGQITNA
+886 FGQITTA

-902 QNDQIKWLFEDI
+902 QNNQIKWLFEDI

-923 FSESVQEATIQGT
+923 FSEPVQEATIQGT

-948 KVPVITAD
+948 KVPVISAD

-965 AVSEAAFFKD
+965 TVSEAAFFKD

-993 VDLAKAGTYEV
+993 VDFAKAGTYEV
-1004 TLNAMNEDGVEAASV
+1004 TLNAVNEDGVKATSV
-1019 TVLVHIAKSPAPLIT
+1019 TVLVHIAKSPAPVIT
-1034 TDKEITYTKNAEV
+1034 ADKEITYTKNAEV
-1047 SITEFLAAIHAKTND
+1047 SITEYLAAIHAKTND

-1082 TVTLKSTNE
+1082 TVTLRSTNE

-1134 AIHAKTNDG
+1134 AIHAKT
-1143 SPIES
+1143 
-1148 DFATAVNWGA
+1148 
-1158 AGDYT
+1158 
-1163 VTLRSTNE
+1163 
-1171 DGVEAIPV
+1171 
-1179 EVTVHIVE
+1179 
-1187 PPAPTISN
+1187 
-1195 VTFDVDDV
+1195 
-1203 QTTESLEAGELISEP
+1203 
-1218 LSPTKEGY
+1218 
-1226 TFIGWYD
+1226 
-1233 EKTGGNKW
+1233 
-1241 DFTTDKMPAYNIIL
+1241 
-1255 YAQFSKDTNK
+1255 
-1265 AEAAGG
+1265 
-1271 DKPSTPSS
+1271 
-1279 IKVSPTGQSESGNLE
+1279 
-1294 NRFNVKLPATGDDN
+1294 
-1308 ATVLLVVLGLLMLGL
+1308 
-1323 FIRLT
+1323 
-1328 QKKCAK
+1328 

>member
-55 KPSLTNN
+55 KPTLTNN

-108 NKITSLTGTSKGIV
+108 NKITSLTATSKGIV

-170 NANSNLPMLSTVNIR
+170 NANSNLPMLSAVDIR
-185 SNNLKNINIQDQPK
+185 SNNLKNINVQDQPK
-199 LRTIECDTG
+199 LWTFKCDTG

-215 VTLKNLPILIAV
+215 VTLKNLPTLIVA
-227 GTGSSAYQNDIVFS
+227 GNGSSAYQNDIVFS

-260 VRLDH
+260 VRLDR

-284 SYNKITTLE
+284 SN
-293 GLENLSAVN
+293 
-302 TLYVSENLVTE
+302 
-313 IESMHAFPK
+313 
-322 LQQLELGW
+322 
-330 NALTNVVMDQVT
+330 
-342 AEKFPLLRTMNVS
+342 
-355 GNNLIKVNIQDQPKL
+355 
-370 WTFECDTGSSSELT
+370 
-384 EVTLK
+384 
-389 NLPTLIAAG
+389 
-398 NGSSAYQDDIVFSST
+398 
-413 PGLSKV
+413 
-419 ILENLPSTN
+419 
-428 SEVNLD
+428 
-434 HCAIEELVI
+434 
-443 NNLPKVSVVDISYN
+443 N

-494 KLELRWNALTNVVM
+494 KLELGWNALTNVVM

-522 NVRGNNLIKVNIQD
+522 NVRGNNLIKINIQD

-547 GNSSELTEV
+547 GSSSELTEV
-556 TLKNLPT
+556 TLKNLPI
-563 LIAASSGS
+563 LIAVGNGSSAYQ
-571 NGTDNDIAFS
+571 DDIVFS
-581 RTPGLSKVI
+581 STPGLSKVI

-595 STNSEVNLD
+595 STSSEVKLD

-618 VSVLDIS
+618 VSVVIIS

-638 SAVNTLYVSEN
+638 SAVSKIDAYEN
-649 LVTEIESMHAF
+649 LVTEIENLHAF
-660 PKLQKLELRWNAL
+660 PKLQ
-673 TNVVMD
+673 T
-679 QVTAEKFPLLRTMN
+679 
-693 VRGNNLIK
+693 
-701 VNIQDQPKLWTFECD
+701 
-716 TGNSSEL
+716 
-723 TEVTLKNL
+723 
-731 PTLIA
+731 
-736 ASSGSNGTDNDIAF
+736 
-750 SRTPGLSKVI
+750 
-760 LENLPSTN
+760 
-768 SEVNLDHCAIEELVI
+768 
-783 NNLPKVSVLD
+783 
-793 ISYNKITTLEG
+793 
-804 LENLFAVNTL
+804 
-814 YASENL
+814 
-820 VTEIESMHAF
+820 
-830 PKLQKLTVD
+830 LTVD

-852 ENPVLTTLSAK
+852 ENPVLTTLSAM

-886 FGQITNA
+886 FGQITTA

-902 QNDQIKWLFEDI
+902 QNNQIKWLFEDI

-923 FSESVQEATIQGT
+923 FSEPVQEATIQGT

-948 KVPVITAD
+948 KVPVISAD

-965 AVSEAAFFKD
+965 TVSEAAFFKD

-993 VDLAKAGTYEV
+993 VDFAKAGTYEV
-1004 TLNAMNEDGVEAASV
+1004 TLNAVNEDGVKAASV
-1019 TVLVHIAKSPAPLIT
+1019 TVLVHIAKSPAPVIT
-1034 TDKEITYTKNAEV
+1034 ADKEITYTKNAEV
-1047 SITEFLAAIHAKTND
+1047 SITEYFAAIHAKTND

-1082 TVTLKSTNE
+1082 TVTLRSTNE

-1134 AIHAKTNDG
+1134 AIHAKTSDG

-1148 DFATAVNWGA
+1148 DFATAVIWST

-1163 VTLRSTNE
+1163 VTLKSTNE

-1179 EVTVHIVE
+1179 EVKVHIVE
-1187 PPAPTISN
+1187 PLAPTISN

-1233 EKTGGNKW
+1233 SKTGGNKW

-1294 NRFNVKLPATGDDN
+1294 NRSNIKLPATGDDN
-1308 ATVLLVVLGLLMLGL
+1308 ATVLLVGFGLLMLGL

-1328 QKKCAK
+1328 QKKRAK

>member
-55 KPSLTNN
+55 KPTLTNN

-108 NKITSLTGTSKGIV
+108 NKITSLTATSKGIV

-170 NANSNLPMLSTVNIR
+170 NANSNLPMLSAVDIR
-185 SNNLKNINIQDQPK
+185 SNNLKNINVQDQPK
-199 LRTIECDTG
+199 LWTFKCDTG

-215 VTLKNLPILIAV
+215 VTLKNLPTLIVA
-227 GTGSSAYQNDIVFS
+227 GNGSSAYQNDIVFS

-260 VRLDH
+260 VRLD
-265 CAIEELVI
+265 
-273 NNLPKVSMVNI
+273 
-284 SYNKITTLE
+284 
-293 GLENLSAVN
+293 
-302 TLYVSENLVTE
+302 
-313 IESMHAFPK
+313 
-322 LQQLELGW
+322 
-330 NALTNVVMDQVT
+330 
-342 AEKFPLLRTMNVS
+342 R
-355 GNNLIKVNIQDQPKL
+355 
-370 WTFECDTGSSSELT
+370 
-384 EVTLK
+384 
-389 NLPTLIAAG
+389 
-398 NGSSAYQDDIVFSST
+398 
-413 PGLSKV
+413 
-419 ILENLPSTN
+419 
-428 SEVNLD
+428 
-434 HCAIEELVI
+434 CAIEELVI
-443 NNLPKVSVVDISYN
+443 NNLPKVSVVIISYN

-494 KLELRWNALTNVVM
+494 KLELGWNALTNVVM

-522 NVRGNNLIKVNIQD
+522 NVRGNNLIKINIQD

-547 GNSSELTEV
+547 GSSSELTEV
-556 TLKNLPT
+556 TLKNLPI
-563 LIAASSGS
+563 LIAVGNGSSAYQ
-571 NGTDNDIAFS
+571 DDIVFS
-581 RTPGLSKVI
+581 STPGLSKVI

-595 STNSEVNLD
+595 STSSEVKLD

-618 VSVLDIS
+618 VSVVIIS

-638 SAVNTLYVSEN
+638 SAVSKIDAYEN
-649 LVTEIESMHAF
+649 LVTEIENLHAF
-660 PKLQKLELRWNAL
+660 PKLQ
-673 TNVVMD
+673 T
-679 QVTAEKFPLLRTMN
+679 
-693 VRGNNLIK
+693 
-701 VNIQDQPKLWTFECD
+701 
-716 TGNSSEL
+716 
-723 TEVTLKNL
+723 
-731 PTLIA
+731 
-736 ASSGSNGTDNDIAF
+736 
-750 SRTPGLSKVI
+750 
-760 LENLPSTN
+760 
-768 SEVNLDHCAIEELVI
+768 
-783 NNLPKVSVLD
+783 
-793 ISYNKITTLEG
+793 
-804 LENLFAVNTL
+804 
-814 YASENL
+814 
-820 VTEIESMHAF
+820 
-830 PKLQKLTVD
+830 LTVD

-852 ENPVLTTLSAK
+852 ENPVLTTLSAM

-886 FGQITNA
+886 FGQITTA

-902 QNDQIKWLFEDI
+902 QNNQIKWLFEDI

-923 FSESVQEATIQGT
+923 FSEPVQEATIQGT

-948 KVPVITAD
+948 KVPVISAD

-965 AVSEAAFFKD
+965 TVSEAAFFKD

-993 VDLAKAGTYEV
+993 VDFAKAGTYEV
-1004 TLNAMNEDGVEAASV
+1004 TLNAVNEDGVKAASV
-1019 TVLVHIAKSPAPLIT
+1019 TVLVHIAKSPAPVIT
-1034 TDKEITYTKNAEV
+1034 ADKEITYTKNAEV
-1047 SITEFLAAIHAKTND
+1047 SITEYLAAIHAKTND

-1082 TVTLKSTNE
+1082 TVTLRSTNE

-1134 AIHAKTNDG
+1134 AIHAKTSDG
-1143 SPIES
+1143 SSIE
-1148 DFATAVNWGA
+1148 
-1158 AGDYT
+1158 
-1163 VTLRSTNE
+1163 
-1171 DGVEAIPV
+1171 
-1179 EVTVHIVE
+1179 
-1187 PPAPTISN
+1187 
-1195 VTFDVDDV
+1195 
-1203 QTTESLEAGELISEP
+1203 
-1218 LSPTKEGY
+1218 
-1226 TFIGWYD
+1226 
-1233 EKTGGNKW
+1233 
-1241 DFTTDKMPAYNIIL
+1241 
-1255 YAQFSKDTNK
+1255 
-1265 AEAAGG
+1265 
-1271 DKPSTPSS
+1271 
-1279 IKVSPTGQSESGNLE
+1279 
-1294 NRFNVKLPATGDDN
+1294 
-1308 ATVLLVVLGLLMLGL
+1308 
-1323 FIRLT
+1323 
-1328 QKKCAK
+1328 

>member
-55 KPSLTNN
+55 KPTLTNN

-108 NKITSLTGTSKGIV
+108 NKITSLTATSKGIV

-170 NANSNLPMLSTVNIR
+170 NANSNLPMLSAVDIR
-185 SNNLKNINIQDQPK
+185 SNNLKNINVQDQPK
-199 LRTIECDTG
+199 LWTFKCDTG

-215 VTLKNLPILIAV
+215 VTLKNLPTLIVA
-227 GTGSSAYQNDIVFS
+227 GNGSSAYQNDIVFS

-260 VRLDH
+260 VRLDR

-284 SYNKITTLE
+284 SN
-293 GLENLSAVN
+293 
-302 TLYVSENLVTE
+302 
-313 IESMHAFPK
+313 
-322 LQQLELGW
+322 
-330 NALTNVVMDQVT
+330 
-342 AEKFPLLRTMNVS
+342 
-355 GNNLIKVNIQDQPKL
+355 
-370 WTFECDTGSSSELT
+370 
-384 EVTLK
+384 
-389 NLPTLIAAG
+389 
-398 NGSSAYQDDIVFSST
+398 
-413 PGLSKV
+413 
-419 ILENLPSTN
+419 
-428 SEVNLD
+428 
-434 HCAIEELVI
+434 
-443 NNLPKVSVVDISYN
+443 N

-494 KLELRWNALTNVVM
+494 KLELGWNALTNVVM

-522 NVRGNNLIKVNIQD
+522 NVRGNNLIKINIQD

-547 GNSSELTEV
+547 GSSSELTEV
-556 TLKNLPT
+556 TLKNLPI
-563 LIAASSGS
+563 LIAVGNGSSAYQ
-571 NGTDNDIAFS
+571 DDIVFS
-581 RTPGLSKVI
+581 STPGLSKVI

-595 STNSEVNLD
+595 STSSEVKLD

-618 VSVLDIS
+618 VSVVIIS

-638 SAVNTLYVSEN
+638 SAVSKIDAYEN
-649 LVTEIESMHAF
+649 LVTEIENLHAF
-660 PKLQKLELRWNAL
+660 PKLQ
-673 TNVVMD
+673 T
-679 QVTAEKFPLLRTMN
+679 
-693 VRGNNLIK
+693 
-701 VNIQDQPKLWTFECD
+701 
-716 TGNSSEL
+716 
-723 TEVTLKNL
+723 
-731 PTLIA
+731 
-736 ASSGSNGTDNDIAF
+736 
-750 SRTPGLSKVI
+750 
-760 LENLPSTN
+760 
-768 SEVNLDHCAIEELVI
+768 
-783 NNLPKVSVLD
+783 
-793 ISYNKITTLEG
+793 
-804 LENLFAVNTL
+804 
-814 YASENL
+814 
-820 VTEIESMHAF
+820 
-830 PKLQKLTVD
+830 LTVD

-852 ENPVLTTLSAK
+852 ENPVLTTLSAM

-886 FGQITNA
+886 FGQITTA

-902 QNDQIKWLFEDI
+902 QNNQIKWLFEDI

-923 FSESVQEATIQGT
+923 FSEPVQEATIQGT

-948 KVPVITAD
+948 KVPVISAD

-965 AVSEAAFFKD
+965 TVSEAAFFKD

-993 VDLAKAGTYEV
+993 VDFAKAGTYEV
-1004 TLNAMNEDGVEAASV
+1004 TLNAVNEDGVKAASV
-1019 TVLVHIAKSPAPLIT
+1019 TVLVHIAKSPAPVIT
-1034 TDKEITYTKNAEV
+1034 ADKEITYTKNAEV
-1047 SITEFLAAIHAKTND
+1047 SITEYLAAIHAKTND

-1074 NWGTAGDY
+1074 TWGTAGDY
-1082 TVTLKSTNE
+1082 TVTLRSTNE

-1128 ITEFLA
+1128 ITEFL
-1134 AIHAKTNDG
+1134 
-1143 SPIES
+1143 
-1148 DFATAVNWGA
+1148 
-1158 AGDYT
+1158 
-1163 VTLRSTNE
+1163 
-1171 DGVEAIPV
+1171 
-1179 EVTVHIVE
+1179 
-1187 PPAPTISN
+1187 
-1195 VTFDVDDV
+1195 
-1203 QTTESLEAGELISEP
+1203 
-1218 LSPTKEGY
+1218 
-1226 TFIGWYD
+1226 
-1233 EKTGGNKW
+1233 
-1241 DFTTDKMPAYNIIL
+1241 
-1255 YAQFSKDTNK
+1255 
-1265 AEAAGG
+1265 
-1271 DKPSTPSS
+1271 
-1279 IKVSPTGQSESGNLE
+1279 
-1294 NRFNVKLPATGDDN
+1294 
-1308 ATVLLVVLGLLMLGL
+1308 
-1323 FIRLT
+1323 
-1328 QKKCAK
+1328 

>member
-55 KPSLTNN
+55 KPTLTNN

-108 NKITSLTGTSKGIV
+108 NKITSLTATSKGIV

-170 NANSNLPMLSTVNIR
+170 NANSNLPMLSAVDIR
-185 SNNLKNINIQDQPK
+185 SNNLKNINVQDQPK
-199 LRTIECDTG
+199 LWTFKCDTG

-215 VTLKNLPILIAV
+215 VTLKNLPTLIVA
-227 GTGSSAYQNDIVFS
+227 GNGSSAYQNDIVFS

-260 VRLDH
+260 VRLDR

-284 SYNKITTLE
+284 SN
-293 GLENLSAVN
+293 
-302 TLYVSENLVTE
+302 
-313 IESMHAFPK
+313 
-322 LQQLELGW
+322 
-330 NALTNVVMDQVT
+330 
-342 AEKFPLLRTMNVS
+342 
-355 GNNLIKVNIQDQPKL
+355 
-370 WTFECDTGSSSELT
+370 
-384 EVTLK
+384 
-389 NLPTLIAAG
+389 
-398 NGSSAYQDDIVFSST
+398 
-413 PGLSKV
+413 
-419 ILENLPSTN
+419 
-428 SEVNLD
+428 
-434 HCAIEELVI
+434 
-443 NNLPKVSVVDISYN
+443 N

-494 KLELRWNALTNVVM
+494 KLELGWNALTNVVM

-522 NVRGNNLIKVNIQD
+522 NVRGNNLIKINIQD

-547 GNSSELTEV
+547 GSSSELTEV
-556 TLKNLPT
+556 TLKNLPI
-563 LIAASSGS
+563 LIAVGNGSSAYQ
-571 NGTDNDIAFS
+571 DDIVFS
-581 RTPGLSKVI
+581 STPGLSKVI

-595 STNSEVNLD
+595 STSSEVKLD

-618 VSVLDIS
+618 VSVVIIS

-638 SAVNTLYVSEN
+638 SAVSKIDAYEN
-649 LVTEIESMHAF
+649 LVTEIENLHAF
-660 PKLQKLELRWNAL
+660 PKLQ
-673 TNVVMD
+673 T
-679 QVTAEKFPLLRTMN
+679 
-693 VRGNNLIK
+693 
-701 VNIQDQPKLWTFECD
+701 
-716 TGNSSEL
+716 
-723 TEVTLKNL
+723 
-731 PTLIA
+731 
-736 ASSGSNGTDNDIAF
+736 
-750 SRTPGLSKVI
+750 
-760 LENLPSTN
+760 
-768 SEVNLDHCAIEELVI
+768 
-783 NNLPKVSVLD
+783 
-793 ISYNKITTLEG
+793 
-804 LENLFAVNTL
+804 
-814 YASENL
+814 
-820 VTEIESMHAF
+820 
-830 PKLQKLTVD
+830 LTVD

-852 ENPVLTTLSAK
+852 ENPVLTTLSAM

-886 FGQITNA
+886 FGQITTA

-902 QNDQIKWLFEDI
+902 QNNQIKWLFEDI

-923 FSESVQEATIQGT
+923 FSEPVQEATIQGT

-948 KVPVITAD
+948 KVPVISAD

-965 AVSEAAFFKD
+965 TVSEAAFFKD

-993 VDLAKAGTYEV
+993 VDFAKAGTYEV
-1004 TLNAMNEDGVEAASV
+1004 TLNAVNEDGVKAASV
-1019 TVLVHIAKSPAPLIT
+1019 TVLVHIAKSPAPVIT
-1034 TDKEITYTKNAEV
+1034 ADKEITYAKNAEV
-1047 SITEFLAAIHAKTND
+1047 SITEFLAAIHAKTSD
-1062 GSPIESDFATAV
+1062 GSSIEADLDTAV
-1074 NWGTAGDY
+1074 TWGTAGDY
-1082 TVTLKSTNE
+1082 TVTLRSTNE

-1134 AIHAKTNDG
+1134 AIHAKTSDG
-1143 SPIES
+1143 SSIEA
-1148 DFATAVNWGA
+1148 DLDTAVTWST

-1163 VTLRSTNE
+1163 VTLKSTNE

-1179 EVTVHIVE
+1179 EVKVHIVE
-1187 PPAPTISN
+1187 PLAPTISN

-1233 EKTGGNKW
+1233 SKTGGNKW

-1294 NRFNVKLPATGDDN
+1294 NRSNIKLPATGDDN
-1308 ATVLLVVLGLLMLGL
+1308 ATVLLVGFGLLMLGL

-1328 QKKCAK
+1328 QKKRAK

>member
-55 KPSLTNN
+55 KPTLTNN

-95 SEDITQEVSQTDL
+95 SENITQEVSQTDL
-108 NKITSLTGTSKGIV
+108 NKITSLTATSKGIV

-170 NANSNLPMLSTVNIR
+170 NANSNLPMLSAVDIR
-185 SNNLKNINIQDQPK
+185 SNNLKNINVQDQPK
-199 LRTIECDTG
+199 LWTFKCDTG

-215 VTLKNLPILIAV
+215 VTLKNLPTLIVA
-227 GTGSSAYQNDIVFS
+227 GNGSSAYQNDIVFS

-260 VRLDH
+260 VRLDR

-284 SYNKITTLE
+284 SN
-293 GLENLSAVN
+293 
-302 TLYVSENLVTE
+302 
-313 IESMHAFPK
+313 
-322 LQQLELGW
+322 
-330 NALTNVVMDQVT
+330 
-342 AEKFPLLRTMNVS
+342 
-355 GNNLIKVNIQDQPKL
+355 
-370 WTFECDTGSSSELT
+370 
-384 EVTLK
+384 
-389 NLPTLIAAG
+389 
-398 NGSSAYQDDIVFSST
+398 
-413 PGLSKV
+413 
-419 ILENLPSTN
+419 
-428 SEVNLD
+428 
-434 HCAIEELVI
+434 
-443 NNLPKVSVVDISYN
+443 N

-494 KLELRWNALTNVVM
+494 KLELGWNALTNVVM

-522 NVRGNNLIKVNIQD
+522 NVRGNNLIKINIQD

-547 GNSSELTEV
+547 GSSSELTEV
-556 TLKNLPT
+556 TLKNLPI
-563 LIAASSGS
+563 LIAVGNGSSAYQ
-571 NGTDNDIAFS
+571 DDIVFS
-581 RTPGLSKVI
+581 STPGLSKVI

-595 STNSEVNLD
+595 STSSEVKLD

-618 VSVLDIS
+618 VSVVIIS

-638 SAVNTLYVSEN
+638 SAVSKIDAYEN
-649 LVTEIESMHAF
+649 LVTEIENLHAF
-660 PKLQKLELRWNAL
+660 PKLQ
-673 TNVVMD
+673 T
-679 QVTAEKFPLLRTMN
+679 
-693 VRGNNLIK
+693 
-701 VNIQDQPKLWTFECD
+701 
-716 TGNSSEL
+716 
-723 TEVTLKNL
+723 
-731 PTLIA
+731 
-736 ASSGSNGTDNDIAF
+736 
-750 SRTPGLSKVI
+750 
-760 LENLPSTN
+760 
-768 SEVNLDHCAIEELVI
+768 
-783 NNLPKVSVLD
+783 
-793 ISYNKITTLEG
+793 
-804 LENLFAVNTL
+804 
-814 YASENL
+814 
-820 VTEIESMHAF
+820 
-830 PKLQKLTVD
+830 LTVD

-852 ENPVLTTLSAK
+852 ENPVLTTLSAM

-886 FGQITNA
+886 FGQITTA

-902 QNDQIKWLFEDI
+902 QNNQIKWLFEDI

-923 FSESVQEATIQGT
+923 FSEPVQEATIQGT

-948 KVPVITAD
+948 KVPVISAD

-965 AVSEAAFFKD
+965 TVSEAAFFKD

-993 VDLAKAGTYEV
+993 VDFAKAGTYEV
-1004 TLNAMNEDGVEAASV
+1004 TLNAVNEDGVKAASV
-1019 TVLVHIAKSPAPLIT
+1019 TVLVHIAKSPAPVIT
-1034 TDKEITYTKNAEV
+1034 ADKEITYTKNAEV
-1047 SITEFLAAIHAKTND
+1047 SITEYLAAIHAKTND

-1082 TVTLKSTNE
+1082 TVTLRSTNE

-1134 AIHAKTNDG
+1134 AIHAKTSDG

-1148 DFATAVNWGA
+1148 DFATAVIWST

-1163 VTLRSTNE
+1163 VTLKSTNE

-1179 EVTVHIVE
+1179 EVKVHIVE
-1187 PPAPTISN
+1187 PLAPTISN

-1233 EKTGGNKW
+1233 SKTGGNKW

-1294 NRFNVKLPATGDDN
+1294 NRSNIKLPATGDDN
-1308 ATVLLVVLGLLMLGL
+1308 ATVLLVGFGLLMLGL

-1328 QKKCAK
+1328 QKKRAK

>member
-55 KPSLTNN
+55 KPTLTNN

-108 NKITSLTGTSKGIV
+108 NKITSLTATSKGIV

-170 NANSNLPMLSTVNIR
+170 NANSNLPMLSAVDIR
-185 SNNLKNINIQDQPK
+185 SNNLKNINVQDQPK
-199 LRTIECDTG
+199 LWTFKCDTG

-215 VTLKNLPILIAV
+215 VTLKNLPTLIVA
-227 GTGSSAYQNDIVFS
+227 GNGSSAYQNDIVFS

-260 VRLDH
+260 VRLDR

-284 SYNKITTLE
+284 SNNKITTLE
-293 GLENLSAVN
+293 GLENLTAVN
-302 TLYVSENLVTE
+302 NLYASENLVTE
-313 IESMHAFPK
+313 IENIHAFPK
-322 LQQLELGW
+322 LQNLELGW

-342 AEKFPLLRTMNVS
+342 AEKLPLLRTMDVR
-355 GNNLIKVNIQDQPKL
+355 GNNLIKINIQDQPKL

-389 NLPTLIAAG
+389 NLPILIAVG

-419 ILENLPSTN
+419 ILENLPSTS
-428 SEVNLD
+428 SEVKLD

-443 NNLPKVSVVDISYN
+443 NNLPKVSVVIISYN

-464 LENLSAVNTL
+464 LENLSAVSKIDA
-474 YVSENLVTEIESM
+474 YENLVTEIENL

-494 KLELRWNALTNVVM
+494 T
-508 DQVTAEK
+508 
-515 FPLLRTM
+515 
-522 NVRGNNLIKVNIQD
+522 
-536 QPKLWTFECDT
+536 
-547 GNSSELTEV
+547 
-556 TLKNLPT
+556 
-563 LIAASSGS
+563 
-571 NGTDNDIAFS
+571 
-581 RTPGLSKVI
+581 
-590 LENLP
+590 
-595 STNSEVNLD
+595 
-604 HCAIEEL
+604 
-611 VINNLPK
+611 
-618 VSVLDIS
+618 
-625 YNKITTLEGLENL
+625 
-638 SAVNTLYVSEN
+638 
-649 LVTEIESMHAF
+649 
-660 PKLQKLELRWNAL
+660 
-673 TNVVMD
+673 
-679 QVTAEKFPLLRTMN
+679 
-693 VRGNNLIK
+693 
-701 VNIQDQPKLWTFECD
+701 
-716 TGNSSEL
+716 
-723 TEVTLKNL
+723 
-731 PTLIA
+731 
-736 ASSGSNGTDNDIAF
+736 
-750 SRTPGLSKVI
+750 
-760 LENLPSTN
+760 
-768 SEVNLDHCAIEELVI
+768 
-783 NNLPKVSVLD
+783 
-793 ISYNKITTLEG
+793 
-804 LENLFAVNTL
+804 
-814 YASENL
+814 
-820 VTEIESMHAF
+820 
-830 PKLQKLTVD
+830 LTVD

-852 ENPVLTTLSAK
+852 ENPVLTTLSAM

-886 FGQITNA
+886 FGQITTA

-902 QNDQIKWLFEDI
+902 QNNQIKWLFEDI

-923 FSESVQEATIQGT
+923 FSEPVQEATIQGT

-948 KVPVITAD
+948 KVPVISAD

-965 AVSEAAFFKD
+965 TVSEAAFFKD

-993 VDLAKAGTYEV
+993 VDFAKAGTYEV
-1004 TLNAMNEDGVEAASV
+1004 TLNAVNEDGVKAASV
-1019 TVLVHIAKSPAPLIT
+1019 TVLVHIAKSPAPVIT
-1034 TDKEITYTKNAEV
+1034 ADKEITYAKNAEV
-1047 SITEFLAAIHAKTND
+1047 SITEFLAAIHAKTSD
-1062 GSPIESDFATAV
+1062 GSSIEADLDTAV
-1074 NWGTAGDY
+1074 TWGTAGDY
-1082 TVTLKSTNE
+1082 TVTLRSTNE

-1134 AIHAKTNDG
+1134 AIHAKTSDG
-1143 SPIES
+1143 SSIEA
-1148 DFATAVNWGA
+1148 DLDTAVTWGT

-1179 EVTVHIVE
+1179 EVKVHIVE
-1187 PPAPTISN
+1187 PLAPTVSN

-1233 EKTGGNKW
+1233 SKTGGNKW

-1294 NRFNVKLPATGDDN
+1294 NRSNIKLPATGDDN
-1308 ATVLLVVLGLLMLGL
+1308 ATVLLVGFGLLMLGL

-1328 QKKCAK
+1328 QKKRAK

>member
-55 KPSLTNN
+55 KPTLTNN

-108 NKITSLTGTSKGIV
+108 NKITSLTATSKGIV

-170 NANSNLPMLSTVNIR
+170 NANSNLPMLSAVDIR
-185 SNNLKNINIQDQPK
+185 SNNLKNINVQDQPK
-199 LRTIECDTG
+199 LWTFKCDTG

-215 VTLKNLPILIAV
+215 VTLKNLPTLIVA
-227 GTGSSAYQNDIVFS
+227 GNGSSAYQNDIVFS

-260 VRLDH
+260 VRLDR

-284 SYNKITTLE
+284 SN
-293 GLENLSAVN
+293 
-302 TLYVSENLVTE
+302 
-313 IESMHAFPK
+313 
-322 LQQLELGW
+322 
-330 NALTNVVMDQVT
+330 
-342 AEKFPLLRTMNVS
+342 
-355 GNNLIKVNIQDQPKL
+355 
-370 WTFECDTGSSSELT
+370 
-384 EVTLK
+384 
-389 NLPTLIAAG
+389 
-398 NGSSAYQDDIVFSST
+398 
-413 PGLSKV
+413 
-419 ILENLPSTN
+419 
-428 SEVNLD
+428 
-434 HCAIEELVI
+434 
-443 NNLPKVSVVDISYN
+443 N

-494 KLELRWNALTNVVM
+494 KLELGWNALTNVVM

-522 NVRGNNLIKVNIQD
+522 NVRGNNLIKINIQD

-547 GNSSELTEV
+547 GSSSELTEV
-556 TLKNLPT
+556 TLKNLPI
-563 LIAASSGS
+563 LIAVGNGSSAYQ
-571 NGTDNDIAFS
+571 DDIVFS
-581 RTPGLSKVI
+581 STPGLSKVI

-595 STNSEVNLD
+595 STSSEVKLD

-618 VSVLDIS
+618 VSVVIIS

-638 SAVNTLYVSEN
+638 SAVSKIDAYEN
-649 LVTEIESMHAF
+649 LVTEIENLHAF
-660 PKLQKLELRWNAL
+660 PKLQ
-673 TNVVMD
+673 T
-679 QVTAEKFPLLRTMN
+679 
-693 VRGNNLIK
+693 
-701 VNIQDQPKLWTFECD
+701 
-716 TGNSSEL
+716 
-723 TEVTLKNL
+723 
-731 PTLIA
+731 
-736 ASSGSNGTDNDIAF
+736 
-750 SRTPGLSKVI
+750 
-760 LENLPSTN
+760 
-768 SEVNLDHCAIEELVI
+768 
-783 NNLPKVSVLD
+783 
-793 ISYNKITTLEG
+793 
-804 LENLFAVNTL
+804 
-814 YASENL
+814 
-820 VTEIESMHAF
+820 
-830 PKLQKLTVD
+830 LTVD

-852 ENPVLTTLSAK
+852 ENPVLTTLSAM

-886 FGQITNA
+886 FGQITTA

-902 QNDQIKWLFEDI
+902 QNNQIKWLFEDI

-923 FSESVQEATIQGT
+923 FSEPVQEATIQGT

-948 KVPVITAD
+948 KVPVISAD

-965 AVSEAAFFKD
+965 TVSEAAFFKD

-993 VDLAKAGTYEV
+993 VDFAKAGTYEV
-1004 TLNAMNEDGVEAASV
+1004 TLNAVNEDGVKAASV
-1019 TVLVHIAKSPAPLIT
+1019 TVLVHIAKSPAPVIT
-1034 TDKEITYTKNAEV
+1034 ADKEITYTKNAEV
-1047 SITEFLAAIHAKTND
+1047 SITEYLAAIHAKTND

-1082 TVTLKSTNE
+1082 TVTLRSTNE

-1128 ITEFLA
+1128 ITE
-1134 AIHAKTNDG
+1134 
-1143 SPIES
+1143 
-1148 DFATAVNWGA
+1148 
-1158 AGDYT
+1158 
-1163 VTLRSTNE
+1163 
-1171 DGVEAIPV
+1171 
-1179 EVTVHIVE
+1179 
-1187 PPAPTISN
+1187 
-1195 VTFDVDDV
+1195 
-1203 QTTESLEAGELISEP
+1203 
-1218 LSPTKEGY
+1218 
-1226 TFIGWYD
+1226 
-1233 EKTGGNKW
+1233 
-1241 DFTTDKMPAYNIIL
+1241 
-1255 YAQFSKDTNK
+1255 
-1265 AEAAGG
+1265 
-1271 DKPSTPSS
+1271 
-1279 IKVSPTGQSESGNLE
+1279 
-1294 NRFNVKLPATGDDN
+1294 
-1308 ATVLLVVLGLLMLGL
+1308 
-1323 FIRLT
+1323 
-1328 QKKCAK
+1328 

>member
-55 KPSLTNN
+55 KPTLTNN

-108 NKITSLTGTSKGIV
+108 NKITSLTATSKGIV

-170 NANSNLPMLSTVNIR
+170 NANSNLPMLSAVDIR
-185 SNNLKNINIQDQPK
+185 SNNLKNINVQDQPK
-199 LRTIECDTG
+199 LWTFKCDTG

-215 VTLKNLPILIAV
+215 VTLKNLPTLIVA
-227 GTGSSAYQNDIVFS
+227 GNGSSAYQNDIVFS

-260 VRLDH
+260 VRLDR

-284 SYNKITTLE
+284 SNNKITTLE

-313 IESMHAFPK
+313 IESMH
-322 LQQLELGW
+322 
-330 NALTNVVMDQVT
+330 T
-342 AEKFPLLRTMNVS
+342 
-355 GNNLIKVNIQDQPKL
+355 
-370 WTFECDTGSSSELT
+370 
-384 EVTLK
+384 
-389 NLPTLIAAG
+389 
-398 NGSSAYQDDIVFSST
+398 
-413 PGLSKV
+413 
-419 ILENLPSTN
+419 
-428 SEVNLD
+428 
-434 HCAIEELVI
+434 
-443 NNLPKVSVVDISYN
+443 
-457 KITTLEG
+457 
-464 LENLSAVNTL
+464 
-474 YVSENLVTEIESM
+474 
-487 HAFPKLQ
+487 FPKLQ
-494 KLELRWNALTNVVM
+494 KLELGWNALTNVVM

-522 NVRGNNLIKVNIQD
+522 NVRGNNLIKINIQD

-547 GNSSELTEV
+547 GSSSELTEV
-556 TLKNLPT
+556 TLKNLPI
-563 LIAASSGS
+563 LIAVGNGSSAYQ
-571 NGTDNDIAFS
+571 DDIVFS
-581 RTPGLSKVI
+581 STPGLSKVI

-595 STNSEVNLD
+595 STSSEVKLD

-618 VSVLDIS
+618 VSVVIIS

-638 SAVNTLYVSEN
+638 SAVSKIDAYEN
-649 LVTEIESMHAF
+649 LVTEIENLHAF
-660 PKLQKLELRWNAL
+660 PKLQ
-673 TNVVMD
+673 T
-679 QVTAEKFPLLRTMN
+679 
-693 VRGNNLIK
+693 
-701 VNIQDQPKLWTFECD
+701 
-716 TGNSSEL
+716 
-723 TEVTLKNL
+723 
-731 PTLIA
+731 
-736 ASSGSNGTDNDIAF
+736 
-750 SRTPGLSKVI
+750 
-760 LENLPSTN
+760 
-768 SEVNLDHCAIEELVI
+768 
-783 NNLPKVSVLD
+783 
-793 ISYNKITTLEG
+793 
-804 LENLFAVNTL
+804 
-814 YASENL
+814 
-820 VTEIESMHAF
+820 
-830 PKLQKLTVD
+830 LTVD

-852 ENPVLTTLSAK
+852 ENPVLTTLSAM

-886 FGQITNA
+886 FGQITTA

-902 QNDQIKWLFEDI
+902 QNNQIKWLFEDI

-923 FSESVQEATIQGT
+923 FSEPVQEATIQGT

-948 KVPVITAD
+948 KVPVISAD

-965 AVSEAAFFKD
+965 TVSEAAFFKD

-993 VDLAKAGTYEV
+993 VDFAKAGTYEV
-1004 TLNAMNEDGVEAASV
+1004 TLNAVNEDGVKAASV
-1019 TVLVHIAKSPAPLIT
+1019 TVLVHIAKSPAPVIT
-1034 TDKEITYTKNAEV
+1034 ADKEITYTKNAEV
-1047 SITEFLAAIHAKTND
+1047 SITEYLAAIHAKTND

-1082 TVTLKSTNE
+1082 TVTLRSTNE

-1134 AIHAKTNDG
+1134 AIHAKTSDG

-1148 DFATAVNWGA
+1148 DFATAVIWST

-1163 VTLRSTNE
+1163 VTLKSTNE

-1179 EVTVHIVE
+1179 EVKVHIVE
-1187 PPAPTISN
+1187 PLAPTISN

-1233 EKTGGNKW
+1233 SKTGGNKW

-1294 NRFNVKLPATGDDN
+1294 NRSNIKLPATGDDN
-1308 ATVLLVVLGLLMLGL
+1308 ATVLLVGFGLLMLGL

-1328 QKKCAK
+1328 QKKRAK

>member
-55 KPSLTNN
+55 KPTLTNN

-108 NKITSLTGTSKGIV
+108 NKITSLTATSKGIV

-170 NANSNLPMLSTVNIR
+170 NANSNLPMLSAVDIR
-185 SNNLKNINIQDQPK
+185 SNNLKNINVQDQPK
-199 LRTIECDTG
+199 LWTFKCDTG

-215 VTLKNLPILIAV
+215 VTLKNLPTLIVA
-227 GTGSSAYQNDIVFS
+227 GNGSSAYQNDIVFS

-260 VRLDH
+260 VRLDR

-284 SYNKITTLE
+284 SN
-293 GLENLSAVN
+293 
-302 TLYVSENLVTE
+302 
-313 IESMHAFPK
+313 
-322 LQQLELGW
+322 
-330 NALTNVVMDQVT
+330 
-342 AEKFPLLRTMNVS
+342 
-355 GNNLIKVNIQDQPKL
+355 
-370 WTFECDTGSSSELT
+370 
-384 EVTLK
+384 
-389 NLPTLIAAG
+389 
-398 NGSSAYQDDIVFSST
+398 
-413 PGLSKV
+413 
-419 ILENLPSTN
+419 
-428 SEVNLD
+428 
-434 HCAIEELVI
+434 
-443 NNLPKVSVVDISYN
+443 N

-494 KLELRWNALTNVVM
+494 KLELGWNALTNVVM

-515 FPLLRTM
+515 SPLLRTM
-522 NVRGNNLIKVNIQD
+522 NVRGNNLIKINIQD

-547 GNSSELTEV
+547 GSSSELTEV
-556 TLKNLPT
+556 TLKNLPI
-563 LIAASSGS
+563 LIAVGNGSSAYQ
-571 NGTDNDIAFS
+571 DDIVFS
-581 RTPGLSKVI
+581 STPGLSKVI

-595 STNSEVNLD
+595 STSSEVKLD

-618 VSVLDIS
+618 VSVVIIS

-638 SAVNTLYVSEN
+638 SAVSKIDAYEN
-649 LVTEIESMHAF
+649 LVTEIENLHAF
-660 PKLQKLELRWNAL
+660 PKLQ
-673 TNVVMD
+673 T
-679 QVTAEKFPLLRTMN
+679 
-693 VRGNNLIK
+693 
-701 VNIQDQPKLWTFECD
+701 
-716 TGNSSEL
+716 
-723 TEVTLKNL
+723 
-731 PTLIA
+731 
-736 ASSGSNGTDNDIAF
+736 
-750 SRTPGLSKVI
+750 
-760 LENLPSTN
+760 
-768 SEVNLDHCAIEELVI
+768 
-783 NNLPKVSVLD
+783 
-793 ISYNKITTLEG
+793 
-804 LENLFAVNTL
+804 
-814 YASENL
+814 
-820 VTEIESMHAF
+820 
-830 PKLQKLTVD
+830 LTVD

-852 ENPVLTTLSAK
+852 ENPVLTTLSAM

-886 FGQITNA
+886 FGQITTA

-902 QNDQIKWLFEDI
+902 QNNQIKWLFEDI

-923 FSESVQEATIQGT
+923 FSEPVQEATIQGT

-948 KVPVITAD
+948 KVPVISAD

-965 AVSEAAFFKD
+965 TVSEAAFFKD

-993 VDLAKAGTYEV
+993 VDFAKAGTYEV
-1004 TLNAMNEDGVEAASV
+1004 TLNAVNEDGVKAASV
-1019 TVLVHIAKSPAPLIT
+1019 TVLVHIAKSPAPVIT
-1034 TDKEITYTKNAEV
+1034 ADKEITYTKNAEV
-1047 SITEFLAAIHAKTND
+1047 SITEYLAAIHAKTND

-1082 TVTLKSTNE
+1082 TVTLRSTNE

-1134 AIHAKTNDG
+1134 AIHAKTSDG

-1148 DFATAVNWGA
+1148 DFATAVIWST

-1163 VTLRSTNE
+1163 VTLKSTNE

-1179 EVTVHIVE
+1179 EVKVHIVE
-1187 PPAPTISN
+1187 PLAPTVSN

-1233 EKTGGNKW
+1233 SKTGGNKW

-1294 NRFNVKLPATGDDN
+1294 NRSNIKLPATGDDN
-1308 ATVLLVVLGLLMLGL
+1308 ATVLLVGFGLLMLGL

-1328 QKKCAK
+1328 QKKRAK

>member
-55 KPSLTNN
+55 KPTLTNN

-108 NKITSLTGTSKGIV
+108 NKITSLTATSKGIV

-170 NANSNLPMLSTVNIR
+170 NANSNLPMLSAVDIR
-185 SNNLKNINIQDQPK
+185 SNNLKNINVQDQPK
-199 LRTIECDTG
+199 LWTFKCDTG

-215 VTLKNLPILIAV
+215 VTLKNLPTLIVA
-227 GTGSSAYQNDIVFS
+227 GNGSSAYQNDIVFS

-260 VRLDH
+260 VRLDR

-284 SYNKITTLE
+284 SN
-293 GLENLSAVN
+293 
-302 TLYVSENLVTE
+302 
-313 IESMHAFPK
+313 
-322 LQQLELGW
+322 
-330 NALTNVVMDQVT
+330 
-342 AEKFPLLRTMNVS
+342 
-355 GNNLIKVNIQDQPKL
+355 
-370 WTFECDTGSSSELT
+370 
-384 EVTLK
+384 
-389 NLPTLIAAG
+389 
-398 NGSSAYQDDIVFSST
+398 
-413 PGLSKV
+413 
-419 ILENLPSTN
+419 
-428 SEVNLD
+428 
-434 HCAIEELVI
+434 
-443 NNLPKVSVVDISYN
+443 N

-494 KLELRWNALTNVVM
+494 KLELGWNALTNVVM

-522 NVRGNNLIKVNIQD
+522 NVRGNNLIKINIQD

-547 GNSSELTEV
+547 GSSSELTEV
-556 TLKNLPT
+556 TLKNLPI
-563 LIAASSGS
+563 LIAVGNGSSAYQ
-571 NGTDNDIAFS
+571 DDIVFS
-581 RTPGLSKVI
+581 STPGLSKVI

-595 STNSEVNLD
+595 STSSEVKLD

-618 VSVLDIS
+618 VSVVIIS

-638 SAVNTLYVSEN
+638 SAVSKIDAYEN
-649 LVTEIESMHAF
+649 LVTEIENLHAF
-660 PKLQKLELRWNAL
+660 PKLQ
-673 TNVVMD
+673 T
-679 QVTAEKFPLLRTMN
+679 
-693 VRGNNLIK
+693 
-701 VNIQDQPKLWTFECD
+701 
-716 TGNSSEL
+716 
-723 TEVTLKNL
+723 
-731 PTLIA
+731 
-736 ASSGSNGTDNDIAF
+736 
-750 SRTPGLSKVI
+750 
-760 LENLPSTN
+760 
-768 SEVNLDHCAIEELVI
+768 
-783 NNLPKVSVLD
+783 
-793 ISYNKITTLEG
+793 
-804 LENLFAVNTL
+804 
-814 YASENL
+814 
-820 VTEIESMHAF
+820 
-830 PKLQKLTVD
+830 LTVD

-852 ENPVLTTLSAK
+852 ENPVLTTLSAM

-886 FGQITNA
+886 FGQITTA

-902 QNDQIKWLFEDI
+902 QNNQIKWLFEDI

-923 FSESVQEATIQGT
+923 FSEPVQEATIQGT

-948 KVPVITAD
+948 KVPVISAD

-965 AVSEAAFFKD
+965 TVSEAAFFKD

-993 VDLAKAGTYEV
+993 VDFAKAGTYEV
-1004 TLNAMNEDGVEAASV
+1004 TLNAVNEDGVKAASV
-1019 TVLVHIAKSPAPLIT
+1019 TVLVHIAKSPAPVIT
-1034 TDKEITYTKNAEV
+1034 ADKEITYAKNAEV
-1047 SITEFLAAIHAKTND
+1047 SITEFLAAIHAKTSD
-1062 GSPIESDFATAV
+1062 GSSIEADLDTAV
-1074 NWGTAGDY
+1074 TWGTAGDY
-1082 TVTLKSTNE
+1082 TVTLRSTNE

-1134 AIHAKTNDG
+1134 AIHAKTSDG

-1148 DFATAVNWGA
+1148 DFATAVIWST

-1163 VTLRSTNE
+1163 VTLKSTNE

-1179 EVTVHIVE
+1179 EVKVHIVE
-1187 PPAPTISN
+1187 PLAPTISN

-1233 EKTGGNKW
+1233 SKTGGNKW

-1294 NRFNVKLPATGDDN
+1294 NRSNIKLPATGDDN
-1308 ATVLLVVLGLLMLGL
+1308 ATVLLVGFGLLMLGL

-1328 QKKCAK
+1328 QKKRAK

>member
-55 KPSLTNN
+55 KPTLTNN

-108 NKITSLTGTSKGIV
+108 NKITSLTATSKGIV

-170 NANSNLPMLSTVNIR
+170 NANSNLPMLSAVDIR
-185 SNNLKNINIQDQPK
+185 SNNLKNINVQDQPK
-199 LRTIECDTG
+199 LWTFKCDTG

-215 VTLKNLPILIAV
+215 VTLKNLPTLIVA
-227 GTGSSAYQNDIVFS
+227 GNGSSAYQNDIVFS

-260 VRLDH
+260 VRLDR

-284 SYNKITTLE
+284 SN
-293 GLENLSAVN
+293 
-302 TLYVSENLVTE
+302 
-313 IESMHAFPK
+313 
-322 LQQLELGW
+322 
-330 NALTNVVMDQVT
+330 
-342 AEKFPLLRTMNVS
+342 
-355 GNNLIKVNIQDQPKL
+355 
-370 WTFECDTGSSSELT
+370 
-384 EVTLK
+384 
-389 NLPTLIAAG
+389 
-398 NGSSAYQDDIVFSST
+398 
-413 PGLSKV
+413 
-419 ILENLPSTN
+419 
-428 SEVNLD
+428 
-434 HCAIEELVI
+434 
-443 NNLPKVSVVDISYN
+443 N

-494 KLELRWNALTNVVM
+494 KLELGWNALTNVVM

-522 NVRGNNLIKVNIQD
+522 NVRGNNLIKINIQD

-547 GNSSELTEV
+547 GSSSELTEV
-556 TLKNLPT
+556 TLKNLPI
-563 LIAASSGS
+563 LIAVGNGSSAYQ
-571 NGTDNDIAFS
+571 DDIVFS
-581 RTPGLSKVI
+581 STPGLSKVI

-595 STNSEVNLD
+595 STSSEVKLD

-618 VSVLDIS
+618 VSVVIIS

-638 SAVNTLYVSEN
+638 SAVSKIDAYEN
-649 LVTEIESMHAF
+649 LVTEIENLHAF
-660 PKLQKLELRWNAL
+660 PKLQ
-673 TNVVMD
+673 T
-679 QVTAEKFPLLRTMN
+679 
-693 VRGNNLIK
+693 
-701 VNIQDQPKLWTFECD
+701 
-716 TGNSSEL
+716 
-723 TEVTLKNL
+723 
-731 PTLIA
+731 
-736 ASSGSNGTDNDIAF
+736 
-750 SRTPGLSKVI
+750 
-760 LENLPSTN
+760 
-768 SEVNLDHCAIEELVI
+768 
-783 NNLPKVSVLD
+783 
-793 ISYNKITTLEG
+793 
-804 LENLFAVNTL
+804 
-814 YASENL
+814 
-820 VTEIESMHAF
+820 
-830 PKLQKLTVD
+830 LTVD

-852 ENPVLTTLSAK
+852 ENPVLTTLSAM

-886 FGQITNA
+886 FGQITTA

-902 QNDQIKWLFEDI
+902 QNNQIKWLFEDI

-923 FSESVQEATIQGT
+923 FSEPVQEATIQGT

-948 KVPVITAD
+948 KVPVISAD

-965 AVSEAAFFKD
+965 TVSEAAFFKD

-993 VDLAKAGTYEV
+993 VDFAKAGTYEV
-1004 TLNAMNEDGVEAASV
+1004 TLNAVNEDGVKAASV
-1019 TVLVHIAKSPAPLIT
+1019 TVLVHIAKSPAPVIT
-1034 TDKEITYTKNAEV
+1034 ADKEITYTKNAEV
-1047 SITEFLAAIHAKTND
+1047 SITEFLAAIHAKTSD
-1062 GSPIESDFATAV
+1062 GSSIEADLDTAV
-1074 NWGTAGDY
+1074 TWGTAGDY
-1082 TVTLKSTNE
+1082 TVTLRSTNE

-1134 AIHAKTNDG
+1134 AIHAKTSDG
-1143 SPIES
+1143 SSIEA
-1148 DFATAVNWGA
+1148 DLDTAVTWST

-1163 VTLRSTNE
+1163 VTLKSTNE

-1179 EVTVHIVE
+1179 EVKVHIVE
-1187 PPAPTISN
+1187 PLAPTISN

-1233 EKTGGNKW
+1233 SKTGGNKW

-1294 NRFNVKLPATGDDN
+1294 NRSNIKLPATGDDN
-1308 ATVLLVVLGLLMLGL
+1308 ATVLLVGFGLLMLGL

-1328 QKKCAK
+1328 QKKRAK

>member
-55 KPSLTNN
+55 KPTLTNN

-108 NKITSLTGTSKGIV
+108 NKITSLTATSKGIV

-170 NANSNLPMLSTVNIR
+170 NANSNLPMLSAVDIR
-185 SNNLKNINIQDQPK
+185 SNNLKNINVQDQPK
-199 LRTIECDTG
+199 LWTFKCDTG

-215 VTLKNLPILIAV
+215 VTLKNLPTLIVA
-227 GTGSSAYQNDIVFS
+227 GNGSSAYQNDIVFS

-260 VRLDH
+260 VRLDR

-284 SYNKITTLE
+284 SN
-293 GLENLSAVN
+293 
-302 TLYVSENLVTE
+302 
-313 IESMHAFPK
+313 
-322 LQQLELGW
+322 
-330 NALTNVVMDQVT
+330 
-342 AEKFPLLRTMNVS
+342 
-355 GNNLIKVNIQDQPKL
+355 
-370 WTFECDTGSSSELT
+370 
-384 EVTLK
+384 
-389 NLPTLIAAG
+389 
-398 NGSSAYQDDIVFSST
+398 
-413 PGLSKV
+413 
-419 ILENLPSTN
+419 
-428 SEVNLD
+428 
-434 HCAIEELVI
+434 
-443 NNLPKVSVVDISYN
+443 N

-494 KLELRWNALTNVVM
+494 KLELGWNALTNVVM

-522 NVRGNNLIKVNIQD
+522 NVRGNNLIKINIQD

-547 GNSSELTEV
+547 GSSSELTEV
-556 TLKNLPT
+556 TLKNLPI
-563 LIAASSGS
+563 LIAVGNGSSAYQ
-571 NGTDNDIAFS
+571 DDIVFS
-581 RTPGLSKVI
+581 STPGLSKVI

-595 STNSEVNLD
+595 STSSEVKLD

-618 VSVLDIS
+618 VSVVIIS

-638 SAVNTLYVSEN
+638 SAVSKIDAYEN
-649 LVTEIESMHAF
+649 LVTEIENLHAF
-660 PKLQKLELRWNAL
+660 PKLQ
-673 TNVVMD
+673 T
-679 QVTAEKFPLLRTMN
+679 
-693 VRGNNLIK
+693 
-701 VNIQDQPKLWTFECD
+701 
-716 TGNSSEL
+716 
-723 TEVTLKNL
+723 
-731 PTLIA
+731 
-736 ASSGSNGTDNDIAF
+736 
-750 SRTPGLSKVI
+750 
-760 LENLPSTN
+760 
-768 SEVNLDHCAIEELVI
+768 
-783 NNLPKVSVLD
+783 
-793 ISYNKITTLEG
+793 
-804 LENLFAVNTL
+804 
-814 YASENL
+814 
-820 VTEIESMHAF
+820 
-830 PKLQKLTVD
+830 LTVD

-852 ENPVLTTLSAK
+852 ENPVLTTLSAM

-886 FGQITNA
+886 FGQITTA

-902 QNDQIKWLFEDI
+902 QNNQIKWLFEDI

-923 FSESVQEATIQGT
+923 FSEPVQEATIQGT

-948 KVPVITAD
+948 KVPVISAD

-965 AVSEAAFFKD
+965 TVSEAAFFKD

-993 VDLAKAGTYEV
+993 VDFAKAGTYEV
-1004 TLNAMNEDGVEAASV
+1004 TLNAVNEDGVKAASV
-1019 TVLVHIAKSPAPLIT
+1019 TVLVHIAKSPAPVIT
-1034 TDKEITYTKNAEV
+1034 ADKEITYTKNAEV
-1047 SITEFLAAIHAKTND
+1047 SITEYLAAIHAKTND

-1082 TVTLKSTNE
+1082 TVTLRSTNE

-1134 AIHAKTNDG
+1134 AIHAKTSDG

-1148 DFATAVNWGA
+1148 DFATAVIWST

-1163 VTLRSTNE
+1163 VTLKSTNE

-1179 EVTVHIVE
+1179 EVKVHIVE
-1187 PPAPTISN
+1187 PLAPTISN

-1233 EKTGGNKW
+1233 SKTGGNKW

-1279 IKVSPTGQSESGNLE
+1279 IKVSPTGQSENGNLE
-1294 NRFNVKLPATGDDN
+1294 NRSNIKLPATGDDN
-1308 ATVLLVVLGLLMLGL
+1308 ATVLLVGFGLLMLGL

-1328 QKKCAK
+1328 QKKRAK